1 MAKKKKQPI
10 YDPEYWRKYGNIGET
25 ISQSNLQNLHE
36 QRQSEL
42 TYIPD
47 DLNSYDYPE
56 YTSTEHDED
65 SGFLDGLSQFVAEA
79 VVGTGY
85 RLSHLDDL
93 FQLFLEKQKTGERD
107 KYAGNAATT
116 QDKINNVNFI
126 QSYLTDLYPQYD
138 QLSRELIAAR
148 ASNDPAR
155 IQQAQYKL
163 DFFKQSHPDF
173 DQKTNEVRNLMKTDK
188 DLQRVFYDTYPESM
202 STYEHLKT
210 WNNAVSSDI
219 NKTLY
224 NLVEESKVNPQDTS
238 YHSGFKQG
246 AKLAWDAISA
256 IPNMIGKAAYALFK
270 PVFYRA
276 ANTGMSAH
284 DEDIRTA
291 IAENRLSP
299 EEEYKMRKYD
309 LTNSVSRQ
317 KLYYELNNLKQDY
330 QRELDDN
337 EANYRK
343 KQKELKEGTWL
354 FKPQSI
360 DPEFREM
367 QQNNWSENADDRF
380 NLIDKIVM
388 TSPEMGTSYSDLKAF
403 VGSLSAQWGADLLA
417 RGLGKLISPS
427 GKAGLV
433 SAIGQ
438 GLIRLGGG
446 IAGLNF
452 TIQGRESE
460 TAQEAINAIVGR
472 AMNTMQDRGIN
483 FNVLRDDLKHKL
495 TSEHG
500 IDANSMT
507 DDELLQAA
515 MIFNVRT
522 LNPNVDKILKDGHK
536 GLSGLIQRNN
546 ALGAADFLQQIP
558 FAPRIGSALSK
569 YAIGTSKILP
579 PNRLS
584 GTFSREAEQVY
595 SNLAEQTLAKTAGY
609 NAARGW
615 IDNRIDGLV
624 KKTFKDLGNR
634 VAVRNLITNTAN
646 RAKAVGGVALSEG
659 LEEGQ
664 QQYIQYNYENGTYD
678 NEMSSRFS
686 PLIDVRALIDDGRLA
701 FDAALSY
708 FGLNFGDPLN
718 GDDELRQAMTSGAVT
733 GMFFPMA
740 GATIYNIFS
749 KNAPERSAR
758 RQFQNDKFLLRYI
771 GENYNKEQRDLQ
783 TDALFMSYNKG
794 ANLNQTKQALD
805 MVLRLGDEGVATK
818 EDIDEA
824 KKLADYV
831 YRIQD
836 RITSKNDNTLAD
848 LGISLNS
855 DEHRDFVKL
864 ATQSAFEYEDVLS
877 KNKELTNQIDGALS
891 EMLRI
896 VNSPEEL
903 DKHPEIKSHLN
914 AVESKYNDI
923 VQKIIKSN
931 TKRRELLQQK
941 LDEVSKKQQE
951 ELKKENADTYKLN
964 KYTKQAEIYNKALEN
979 IKNPDS
985 FDKVR
990 DAIIK
995 TMFLQA
1001 QQRQLGRLSQQ
1012 VFNRRSLIKK
1022 LHNRFGGLNEVGL
1035 FGIHKYVSDSTTR
1048 LNKQLDSLLDSI
1060 GGVFYSQEV
1069 PEKDNK
1075 SKSKRRSLARQFLAD
1090 NNVFQNDNALNDAIS
1105 ILGMNAAITQL
1116 YNTRQQ
1122 AMYNGSVS
1130 PKNASQLVR
1139 KINWGDLTE
1148 AQQNTFE
1155 GGKEEFDKRQKQY
1168 QDELNDLK
1176 GQEEKLD
1183 KQLAEDLEATDTNS
1197 KVQDQVIQEYIKN
1210 KADILTKSARVVQ
1223 RYQMDIRKMKT
1234 AAEQNVYDQER
1245 PLSQDDI
1252 DNAEDGNTKA
1262 QQKVDKAVNDAIDE
1276 EEGTTK
1282 PTQRSTPKPKK
1293 NKSLSKDID
1302 QLEKEMGLTDP
1313 TAKPS
1318 SEENTSDVFKQA
1330 GISKEDTSEQILAK
1344 LTGGREFSE
1353 EEASTQLEEG
1363 EQNSELAPKEESSE
1377 LTPQQPTVED
1387 ETGVEQTSTQNSATP
1402 QTAPETPVSD
1412 PEEIPTSDTNDAGE
1426 TLQPED
1432 SYSYEDDSD
1441 TTEELNDVD
1450 NELSV
1455 DADNSENLENTSV
1468 GELDSS
1474 IDEQID
1480 QEYTQIQNIEF
1491 DDVQAEVDG
1500 YLAQGS
1506 ISDPVYNG
1514 AAYNSGEL
1522 PLSFNYQPDA
1532 DEPVKFKVKGV
1543 DLSFGKD
1550 VRMGTGS
1557 ELAVKLAT
1565 PGWFEKVVNNNYF
1578 YYIVSNN
1585 KTFDVNNTQEGRDS
1599 LTVAM
1604 IIKDPDD
1611 SSVVY
1616 NVTLPH
1622 IFHKYRDSDG
1632 NTDTSN
1638 DNMLIYELMMR
1649 GVNKDFYRDQR
1660 INIICS
1666 TLSGYGL
1673 NINPDDILS
1682 GRSYLN
1688 TDRIVKYLSKLT
1700 GPNGKARGFEWARN
1714 EYNRIVATAEAQ
1726 ARQLSKIN
1734 PNTKLVT
1741 QKQARDYVDRLRKLR
1756 DEIIY
1761 AYASVSADGKQII
1774 VPQQV
1779 RTDVQPQKVTSS
1791 NGRFNGI
1798 RSEGRSVYRPISGED
1813 AGFGLSSDIHEMSE
1827 QLEDGKVSMG
1837 VGKGVIGFFSRDPY
1851 TIVPITG
1858 GTNIVGKGLAGKLYI
1873 VVPEESK
1880 PGVNARAGG
1889 NQTVLMLHEQKFRN
1903 EDEEIPTTSNIEE
1916 LIRNTDEHFA
1926 KNGKLQDGQQ
1936 ADITEVILRLMCY
1949 VNGMQDAISTSY
1961 GLSQSAAEELL
1972 NLIVNQGSWTSM
1984 PTGSTARMDR
1994 LDLTRLRQPYLQDK
2008 QLLVSEKY
2016 FIIGS
2021 AEDFIPNSLKNEFTE
2036 IGVFYDINM
2045 HQYRIP
2051 KNLLFS
2057 KERPVDSAKVRKFVM
2072 QMMKRNLHWNTNIHD
2087 YEGNAAMTSRFSNR
2101 PGFLISYLKTLFYD
2115 QTGKR
2120 KVDSNGKVIDEVS
2133 LFGNSDLTFRHSDFF
2148 NADGSVNSPMVLA
2161 WLIKT
2166 GKVNTNAGTN
2176 KNDMFK
2182 APFVYPSGVKQAT
2195 PSTKIV
2201 EQEKKQTAPKKPAK
2215 TQNTTQQGVSRISKD
2230 WHPTKKEMN
2239 DAGLHTILTPEEAER
2254 AKAQYDQKESNKKN
2268 GRVLKDIVGI
2278 EIDLNRTTDDKVGD
2292 AKEQI
2297 RQKVKAYIKN
2307 VLHKSEDECK
2317 VVSNLIDT
2325 NNNWENFLQFGV
2337 IIVHTEVKGK
2347 PVLSLNFYNGRQ
2359 QGLVSGVFGVYST
2372 ERGEGVIDIEK
2383 SKDWLRNTLGLNED
2397 QMIIVNA
2404 IHRAASDNV
2413 AYGLT
2418 DISAN
2423 AITNEIQGTIFL
2435 SRESGLGNEYHE
2447 GFHYVNLLLHNR
2459 FTRQKIYDAWR
2470 KSHKDRAHWR
2480 DADIE
2485 EELAE
2490 DFKAYMLKYDRNKR
2504 SPRLIR
2510 FFRNIL
2516 TFVQTFLTHKREIRR
2531 LYNDI
2536 RNGRYKSAQIDPLS
2550 ANEFKRE
2557 YPEGKPFEIPG
2568 VSQKQTEKFKSIQ
2581 DYQTYYAVAKSLT
2594 NSIISK
2600 MQIQDIQSVRN
2611 VNAATF
2617 NEVFDDIQTL
2627 IDSGM
2632 SDNEDILQ
2640 DILDNKEAFKKTVD
2654 DIFRSFNLKAV
2665 KSKKKLDQHN
2675 QDGKDSGDVADNVWD
2690 IDHLEVSKKTNVSL
2704 QAKLFFSS
2712 IYDYQVTLDD
2722 DGNKVYT
2729 VKTDDLIGAPLFVPF
2744 SQVWN
2749 KIMDDLWKCD
2759 SFDRWNE
2766 QTNDYDEHSII
2777 YNVRRLSNTDKFYYS
2792 LWVKMQQLIDPA
2804 NNDANT
2810 PQIKTHIF
2818 NTLVGFKNQMNTL
2831 EINNKRVSRNQDE
2844 EVEMSLD
2851 AEEFNTRSKVRD
2863 ADKLWSIKNSESLRS
2878 KKRLPKKWSQNL
2890 LQSSGIIEG
2899 GSHISQT
2906 WVSDL
2911 GDLFTKFSIS
2921 IKQAGVDSQHLQ
2933 QAKDDAINILN
2944 YMGIPF
2950 DELALNNYINLCRY
2964 DNDVINKPYN
2974 EAVVKIL
2981 KDMILSKTDSGM
2993 IYFRELITQMF
3004 NLGKLSTKNKSIDTL
3019 YMGQT
3024 GKKGDKNVMNRLAQA
3039 YSVTHPAAS
3048 EFSVTGPNGSM
3059 LYPFNQNNTMSD
3071 VTRRLEYNTNGI
3083 LDDLSTASQTR
3094 HSLLVQT
3101 AIENLTFNASEED
3114 KFHLQTFIGI
3124 KDNTATAGNDY
3135 FEITP
3140 LEDYIS
3146 KLVLTLDKQLIE
3158 PTMADKKTYYSLK
3171 SATLARKIPTE
3182 ILYRFQNVERVDEN
3196 GNTILDSVS
3205 VDPQLSQACLNIF
3218 NGYFKDE
3225 IDSLRDYYSED
3236 NIRWLLQNPKQRI
3249 INFHGEIK
3257 KYEDSTEQ
3265 YYDFG
3270 GNGGMFRYFYK
3281 SDPRFILYAIN
3292 EINNNLNYKISDKD
3306 ISKLTNLN
3314 MNQFL
3319 EFLWEIEHEENISN
3333 VELLG
3338 QPKTDGFS
3346 LIRSVLNTYDQ
3357 YLTENNYE
3365 SMNQLT
3371 NLILIEMIDSEID
3384 ALVKSDDIGIIGEDT
3399 NGRLINKFIPNKY
3412 ITEFVQNVTSTN
3424 SQLKTMQTQLDSA
3437 IYSIIA
3443 NHVIRQAISIQ
3454 EFEKVYTGDPAFYR
3468 WLYYKRSELPQ
3479 KQVDNTKFE
3488 YVTSDNRSV
3497 SIEVSV
3503 LKSKD
3508 IDKTKRLGGALSP
3521 GTNLKTEWSAD
3532 DIRKNPALKDC
3543 VSPYYTFMNVQD
3555 IKAKSLYINDMERL
3569 FKKQLI
3575 VDELEHTGTLT
3586 PEEVEKIYKNDDY
3599 AEEVFNT
3606 FDKDVRERINK
3617 SAKDQTAPYDDITVA
3632 DAEVILRP
3640 AMYRRLRIAVGEW
3653 TFKPDATGYSD
3664 EIAYNIIEKDASW
3677 MSDPKKYAIVRKL
3690 QLKPLK
3696 MSFFSNNTIMKAGN
3710 NKLVIPVYDKMA
3722 MFPMFKYACG
3732 STVGQQ
3738 LYERMNK
3745 PGNEIDMIGFNSA
3758 VKVGCN
3764 AGIYSPYEDGT
3775 TQLGTIDDAINND
3788 SNNSIDYETGEIH
3801 PKSNEGLDVRIQSM
3815 NDLRLQLNTDAHEDT
3830 ERKIGSQMAKICFSN
3845 VHFDYKY
3852 GESQRT
3858 GEQIINDI
3866 MNCINGLTVKGRQR
3880 IFRRMFRK
3888 DSTGRY
3894 NVPNESEIRNFL
3906 LSVCRS
3912 NGLSSIYEDLLANGM
3927 TIASLSSRQLF
3938 EQSVASL
3945 IKGEIVDINTNGGAA
3960 VQQSVFG
3967 FVGSNQT
3974 VATDI
3979 GQFPAL
3985 NGGKELKWYKE
3996 NGTMEVFLSMNFFR
4010 AIVPEEYKTD
4020 YTTMRKWLMDN
4031 NIIGPNAK
4039 PFGVGYRIPTQGMSS
4054 TFGFIV
4060 ADVLPEISGDL
4071 IIVPREFT
4079 AQTGSDFD
4087 VDKLY
4092 LATYSYHYDK
4102 SQKKVVRDSVN
4113 DDINESDLDSYVKQS
4128 SGALKNR
4135 LLDDYIDIITD
4146 IKNTSVARASIDTL
4160 TSKLKKEIVPLLDTP
4175 LMQYPISGYELLPSF
4190 QSKRKKEYSTGKK
4203 NLALFALNV
4212 THHSLTQAT
4221 HLKTNFNEYEKFF
4234 GLKSI
4239 DCINGIDLQR
4249 VTDWLS
4255 AMVNAHVDVA
4265 KDPYI
4270 LILNVNEVT
4279 ATMVNYLLR
4288 SGMGISTFTYIAQ
4301 PILKIYASRIISSKG
4316 SYGVDRDPNK
4326 IQAITANKIM
4336 SDLKLMYAKWFL
4348 SEAKKYL
4355 ESENLSKEE
4364 QGKILNLAQ
4373 IFSHLASNKAGERDK
4388 GVRQLDKLILGGEFE
4403 EANVFD
4409 VERAKKNLHYIEGDP
4424 KSTVYHILHQYIVA
4438 HSYSKFDNGNRI
4450 LSKLVTQSR
4459 IDTNKFGNNI
4469 ISQLNFLNGYYN
4481 FIYDPANSNK
4491 FYMQNS
4497 DDTDATYS
4505 MRHFFHDT
4513 FLDKKLKYAT
4523 KMLKMILSNQTFT
4536 ATTFYSNV
4544 FNSVMADLFG
4554 SNTWERI
4561 VEHDGYVQQD
4571 YWTGYKPVM
4580 DEKIVK
4586 AIGNAIDVIMRHR
4599 AMIYYNS
4606 THPVDDQAAF
4616 DLNISDNAI
4625 ERKAKI
4631 RSLFITDP
4639 VNKTRSVPLRIAN
4652 IKTYL
4657 SSYYAQ
4663 FSDVDIF
4670 QKLCN
4675 LDGSIAN
4682 KFLDYLNPIVNQE
4695 GEIDRIVLSSSQ
4707 MDVDAQFKDELY
4719 PAYDELLNMS
4729 TTSDNPKMQELA
4741 ERIRELAKDII
4752 LYSYYSSYNNN
4763 GVNTFF
4769 DLTPLRYRFRY
4780 DNALRNVLKQYWTQ
4794 NEYEYMAS
4802 ILSVYNGNLQNQLND
4817 LYNVHEITKMIAR
4830 NFWYDD
4836 NIVPRYNVRRFV
4848 NNIVTVDL
4856 SGKQVLNRQGAE
4868 SLNSEQLLLGT
4879 QAAPYVVSVP
4889 SSYSNDAQFIKMYN
4903 PSTKNYYL
4911 YERIGDVRAYGGLN
4925 GIGPIIKNVYQII
4938 PKLGIKTDKVTYHEL
4953 FGSSESESIFDQ
4965 NSTPENSTLT
4975 TSQISQLV
4983 NVDVSRFAELV
4994 QSKLKQHSAYKQF
5007 VGKDGLKYDSLR
5019 YYPLEHE
5026 GMSQKDDA
5034 HLQDDEQFAD
5044 DIQTFETE
5052 EQAMEAAISD
5062 SDFVVNIGNNDVE
5075 ALNSYKTDNYTS
5087 KDIDAIVEQING
5099 ILQSSEAPTDNM
5111 LDNINILITVG
5122 PDILNQK
5129 MSKDTIRQAI
5139 EIESNRLRNM
5149 YIYNSD
5155 ITVEASVD
5163 LERKLRQTKEIFNSV
5178 KEGTELYDWF
5188 NKKANMIRFGAFID
5202 ALYGRL
5208 TGLSEMINVNVV
5220 GENSASE
5227 VLILQ
5232 AKRSGMNY
5240 TLYDTV
5246 KSTTDNS
5253 SVADDMNVPEDMIN
5267 GYLEDLS
5274 NIGNS
5279 IKKKVQKEEST
5290 IEKQVEQTIQEVKDK
5305 DKPSTNMF
5313 DDSVT
5318 VNDMMNNNEKDEQDN
5333 VKKYCKGE

>member
-25 ISQSNLQNLHE
+25 ISQSDLQNLHE

-56 YTSTEHDED
+56 YTSTEYDED
-65 SGFLDGLSQFVAEA
+65 SGFLDGLN
-79 VVGTGY
+79 Y
-85 RLSHLDDL
+85 RLSHFDDL

-138 QLSRELIAAR
+138 SLSRELISAR
-148 ASNDPAR
+148 ASNDPVR
-155 IQQAQYKL
+155 IQQAQFNL
-163 DFFKQSHPDF
+163 DLFKQNHPDF
-173 DQKTNEVRNLMKTDK
+173 DQKTKEVQDLMRTDK

-202 STYEHLKT
+202 STFEHLKT

-256 IPNMIGKAAYALFK
+256 IPDMIGKAAYALFK
-270 PVFYRA
+270 PVFYSA
-276 ANTGMSAH
+276 ANAGSAH

-317 KLYYELNNLKQDY
+317 KLYNELNNLKQDY
-330 QRELDDN
+330 QRDLDDN

-354 FKPQSI
+354 FKPQNI

-403 VGSLSAQWGADLLA
+403 IGSLSAQWGADLLA
-417 RGLGKLISPS
+417 RGVGKLISPT
-427 GKAGLV
+427 GKAGLA
-433 SAIGQ
+433 SLIGQ

-460 TAQEAINAIVGR
+460 TAQEAINAMVGR

-483 FNVLRDDLKHKL
+483 FNVLRDDLKRKL

-579 PNRLS
+579 PNRLA
-584 GTFSREAEQVY
+584 GTFGREAEQVY
-595 SNLAEQTLAKTAGY
+595 SNLAEQTLAKTTGY

-646 RAKAVGGVALSEG
+646 RAKAVGAVALSEG

-740 GATIYNIFS
+740 GATIQNIFS

-794 ANLNQTKQALD
+794 ANLDQTKQALD

-824 KKLADYV
+824 KKLADHV

-848 LGISLNS
+848 LGINLNS

-877 KNKELTNQIDGALS
+877 KNKDLTNQIDGSLS

-903 DKHPEIKSHLN
+903 DKHPEVKAHLG
-914 AVESKYNDI
+914 AAESKYNDLI
-923 VQKIIKSN
+923 QKIITSNNERRKS
-931 TKRRELLQQK
+931 LQTK
-941 LDEVSKKQQE
+941 LDEVTRKRE
-951 ELKKENADTYKLN
+951 EESAKETPDEEKLYE
-964 KYTKQAEIYNKALEN
+964 YTNEEVEYQKALDK
-979 IKNPDS
+979 IKDPDS

-990 DAIIK
+990 DAIVK

-1001 QQRQLGRLSQQ
+1001 QQRQLGRLNQQ
-1012 VFNRRSLIKK
+1012 VFNRRSLVKK
-1022 LHNRFGGLNEVGL
+1022 LHDRFGGLNEVGL

-1060 GGVFYSQEV
+1060 GGVFYSGEV
-1069 PEKDNK
+1069 SGKDNK

-1122 AMYNGSVS
+1122 AMYNSSVS
-1130 PKNASQLVR
+1130 PKSALRLVR

-1155 GGKEEFDKRQKQY
+1155 GGKEEFNKRQKQY

-1176 GQEEKLD
+1176 DQEEKLD
-1183 KQLAEDLEATDTNS
+1183 DQFKEDLEATATNS
-1197 KVQDQVIQEYIKN
+1197 NAQEQVMQEYVKN

-1223 RYQMDIRKMKT
+1223 RYQMDIRNMKNT
-1234 AAEQNVYDQER
+1234 AEQNVHDQES
-1245 PLSQDDI
+1245 PVTQDDI
-1252 DNAEDGNTKA
+1252 DNAEDGDKKA
-1262 QQKVDKAVNDAIDE
+1262 QQKVDKAINDAIDE
-1276 EEGTTK
+1276 EEGVTQ
-1282 PTQRSTPKPKK
+1282 PTQSTTPQPKE
-1293 NKSLSKDID
+1293 NKSLSNDINR
-1302 QLEKEMGLTDP
+1302 LEEEMGLTDP

-1318 SEENTSDVFKQA
+1318 SEENTSDIFKNA
-1330 GISKEDTSEQILAK
+1330 GVSKEDTPEQILEK
-1344 LTGGREFSE
+1344 LTGEREFSDE
-1353 EEASTQLEEG
+1353 GPSTQVEEG
-1363 EQNSELAPKEESSE
+1363 EQGNELTSEQENSEMSAP
-1377 LTPQQPTVED
+1377 QPTVED
-1387 ETGVEQTSTQNSATP
+1387 ETGTEDKSSQNTATP
-1402 QTAPETPVSD
+1402 QKAQETPLQK
-1412 PEEIPTSDTNDAGE
+1412 PEEMPAPDTNDAGE
-1426 TLQPED
+1426 PLQPED

-1441 TTEELNDVD
+1441 STEDLN
-1450 NELSV
+1450 NPEEELSV
-1455 DADNSENLENTSV
+1455 DVDNSGNLEDTSV
-1468 GELDSS
+1468 GNLDSS

-1480 QEYTQIQNIEF
+1480 QEFTQIQNIEF

-1500 YLAQGS
+1500 YLAQGA
-1506 ISDPVYNG
+1506 ISDPIYNG

-1522 PLSFNYQPDA
+1522 PLSFNYRPDS
-1532 DEPVKFKVKGV
+1532 DIPMVFKVKGKE
-1543 DLSFGKD
+1543 LSFGKD
-1550 VRMGTGS
+1550 VRMGTGR
-1557 ELAVKLAT
+1557 ELGLKLAT
-1565 PGWFEKVVNNNYF
+1565 PGWFEKIVNTNSF
-1578 YYIVSNN
+1578 YYIVTNN
-1585 KTFDVNNTQEGRDS
+1585 NNFDVDNTQKGKDS
-1599 LTVAM
+1599 LTIAM

-1616 NVTLPH
+1616 NVTLPQL
-1622 IFHKYRDSDG
+1622 FSQYKDSFG
-1632 NTDTSN
+1632 RYHESNENTLIQKI
-1638 DNMLIYELMMR
+1638 MLR
-1649 GVNKDFYRDQR
+1649 GVNEEYYREQR
-1660 INIICS
+1660 IRIICS
-1666 TLSGYGL
+1666 SLAGYGL
-1673 NINPDDILS
+1673 NIDVDAILS
-1682 GRSYLN
+1682 GTSYLN
-1688 TDRIVKYLSKLT
+1688 TDNIVQYLSKLT
-1700 GPNGKARGFEWARN
+1700 GPDGKARGFEWAKN
-1714 EYNRIVATAEAQ
+1714 EYSRIIATSEAQ
-1726 ARQLSKIN
+1726 ARQLSKVN
-1734 PNTKLVT
+1734 PNVKLVT
-1741 QKQARDYVDRLRKLR
+1741 QKQARDYIDRLRQVR
-1756 DEIIY
+1756 NEIIN
-1761 AYASVSADGKQII
+1761 AYTTISSDGKKII
-1774 VPQQV
+1774 VPQEI
-1779 RTDVQPQKVTSS
+1779 RTDVYPQKVTSS
-1791 NGRFNGI
+1791 NGSFNGI
-1798 RSEGRSVYRPISGED
+1798 RSEGRSVYRSISGED

-1827 QLEDGKVSMG
+1827 QLDDGKVSIG
-1837 VGKGVIGFFSRDPY
+1837 VGKGIIGFFSGDPY

-1926 KNGKLQDGQQ
+1926 KDGKLQDGQQ

-1949 VNGMQDAISTSY
+1949 VNGIQDAISTSY

-1984 PTGSTARMDR
+1984 PTGSTAHMDR

-2021 AEDFIPNSLKNEFTE
+2021 ATDIMPDDLRDEFTE
-2036 IGVFYDINM
+2036 MGVFYDTNM

-2051 KNLLFS
+2051 KNKLFS
-2057 KERPVDSAKVRKFVM
+2057 KETPKDSAKIRKFVM

-2087 YEGNAAMTSRFSNR
+2087 YEGNAAMTSRFSDR

-2120 KVDSNGKVIDEVS
+2120 KVDSDGKVIDEVS

-2148 NADGSVNSPMVLA
+2148 NADGSINSPMVLA

-2201 EQEKKQTAPKKPAK
+2201 EQEKKQAAPKKKPVK
-2215 TQNTTQQGVSRISKD
+2215 QESTQQGVSRVSKD
-2230 WHPTKKEMN
+2230 WHPTRKEMN
-2239 DAGLHTILTPEEAER
+2239 DAGLHTILAPEEAER
-2254 AKAQYDQKESNKKN
+2254 VRAQYDQKESNKKN
-2268 GRVLKDIVGI
+2268 GRVLKDIVGV
-2278 EIDLNRTTDDKVGD
+2278 EIDLNRTTADKVAD

-2297 RQKVKAYIKN
+2297 RQKVKAYIKD
-2307 VLHKSEDECK
+2307 VLHKSEDECE
-2317 VVSNLIDT
+2317 VVSNLIDN

-2337 IIVHTEVKGK
+2337 IIVHTEVNGK
-2347 PVLSLNFYNGRQ
+2347 TVLNLSFYNGRQ

-2372 ERGEGVIDIEK
+2372 ERGEGTIDTQK
-2383 SKDWLRNTLGLNED
+2383 SKQWLRDTLGLDED
-2397 QMIIVNA
+2397 QMIVVNA
-2404 IHRAASDNV
+2404 IHRAASDKI

-2423 AITNEIQGTIFL
+2423 AITGEIQGTIFL
-2435 SRESGLGNEYHE
+2435 SKQSGLGNEYHE
-2447 GFHYVNLLLHNR
+2447 AFHYVNLLLHNR

-2470 KSHKDRAHWR
+2470 KSHKDQAHLN
-2480 DADIE
+2480 DSSIE

-2490 DFKAYMLKYDRNKR
+2490 DFKAYMLKYDRNER
-2504 SPRLIR
+2504 SPKLIR

-2516 TFVQTFLTHKREIRR
+2516 TFVQTFLTHKREIRK

-2536 RNGRYKSAQIDPLS
+2536 RNGKYKGAKIDPLS
-2550 ANEFKRE
+2550 ANEFKNK
-2557 YPEGKPFEIPG
+2557 YPEGKAFEIPG
-2568 VSQKQTEKFKSIQ
+2568 VSQKQIGKFKSIQ
-2581 DYQTYYAVAKSLT
+2581 DYQTYYAVAKALT

-2611 VNAATF
+2611 VNSSTF
-2617 NEVFDDIQTL
+2617 NEVFNEIQTL
-2627 IDSGM
+2627 VDNGM

-2640 DILDNKEAFKKTVD
+2640 DILDNKEAFKKTVN

-2665 KSKKKLDQHN
+2665 IKKKKLDQHN
-2675 QDGKDSGDVADNVWD
+2675 KDGKDSGDVADNIWD
-2690 IDHLEVSKKTNVSL
+2690 IDHLEVSKKANVSL

-2722 DGNKVYT
+2722 DGNKIYT
-2729 VKTDDLIGAPLFVPF
+2729 VKTDDIIGAPLFVPF

-2759 SFDRWNE
+2759 SFDRWND

-2804 NNDANT
+2804 NNDVNT

-2831 EINNKRVSRNQDE
+2831 EINHKRASKNQNE
-2844 EVEMSLD
+2844 EQVEVSLD
-2851 AEEFNTRSKVRD
+2851 DESFNTRSSVRD
-2863 ADKLWSIKNSESLRS
+2863 ADKVWNIKNSESLRS

-2890 LQSSGIIEG
+2890 MSSSGIIEG
-2899 GSHISQT
+2899 GSHISST
-2906 WVSDL
+2906 WMSGL
-2911 GDLFTKFSIS
+2911 GTLFDNFATAV
-2921 IKQAGVDSQHLQ
+2921 KQSKGNYQNLQ
-2933 QAKDDAINILN
+2933 KLKMAALDILN

-2950 DELALNNYINLCRY
+2950 DELALDNYIDLCRY
-2964 DNDVINKPYN
+2964 DDNAINKPYE
-2974 EAVVKIL
+2974 EAVTAIL
-2981 KDMILSKTDSGM
+2981 KDMISSETNSGM
-2993 IYFRELITQMF
+2993 IYFRKLIAQMA
-3004 NLGKLSTKNKSIDTL
+3004 NLNKLSTKTKSIDTL
-3019 YMGQT
+3019 YTGQT
-3024 GKKGDKNVMNRLAQA
+3024 GKKGGKNVMSRLAQA

-3071 VTRRLEYNTNGI
+3071 VTRRLEYNTDGI
-3083 LDDLSTASQTR
+3083 LDEMSSASQTR
-3094 HSLLVQT
+3094 HSLLVQA
-3101 AIENLTFNASEED
+3101 AIENLQFNAQEED

-3124 KDNTATAGNDY
+3124 KDNTVTAGNDY
-3135 FEITP
+3135 FQITP

-3146 KLVLTLDKQLIE
+3146 KLVLTLDKQLVE

-3171 SATLARKIPTE
+3171 SAALARRIPTE
-3182 ILYRFQNVERVDEN
+3182 ILYRVQDVEGTDEN
-3196 GNTILDSVS
+3196 GNPILKT
-3205 VDPQLSQACLNIF
+3205 VDIAPQLSQGTLNIF

-3225 IDSLRDYYSED
+3225 IDSLLDYYSED
-3236 NIRWLLQNPKQRI
+3236 NIKWLLQNPKQRI
-3249 INFHGEIK
+3249 INFHSKIK
-3257 KYEDSTEQ
+3257 NYEDSDVQ

-3281 SDPRFILYAIN
+3281 SDPQFILESMAK
-3292 EINNNLNYKISDKD
+3292 INNVLEHKISDKD
-3306 ISKLTNLN
+3306 IEKLSKLN

-3319 EFLWEIEHEENISN
+3319 EFLWRIEHAENATS
-3333 VELLG
+3333 VELTG
-3338 QPKTDGFS
+3338 QPRTDGFS
-3346 LIRSVLNTYDQ
+3346 LIRSVLSTYDS
-3357 YLTENNYE
+3357 YLIENNYE
-3365 SMNQLT
+3365 SMNRLT
-3371 NLILIEMIDSEID
+3371 NSILIDMVESEINT
-3384 ALVKSDDIGIIGEDT
+3384 LVYSDDINIIGQDA

-3412 ITEFVQNVTSTN
+3412 ITDFVKDVTSAN
-3424 SQLKTMQTQLDSA
+3424 SQLKTMQSQLDSA
-3437 IYSIIA
+3437 ICSIIA

-3454 EFEKVYTGDPAFYR
+3454 EFEKVYTGDPAFYT
-3468 WLYYKRSELPQ
+3468 WLYYKESELPQ
-3479 KQVDNTKFE
+3479 KQVKDTSFE
-3488 YVTSDNRSV
+3488 YVTSDNQK
-3497 SIEVSV
+3497 VSV
-3503 LKSKD
+3503 KVSTLKSKD
-3508 IDKTKRLGGALSP
+3508 IDKTKRLGGVLSP

-3555 IKAKSLYINDMERL
+3555 IKAKSLYMDDMEKL

-3575 VDELEHTGTLT
+3575 VDELERTGTLT
-3586 PEEVEKIYKNDDY
+3586 PEEVEKIYKDDDY
-3599 AEEVFNT
+3599 TIEVFNT
-3606 FDKDVRERINK
+3606 FSKDVQQRINK

-3696 MSFFSNNTIMKAGN
+3696 MSFFSNNTIMRAGS

-3745 PGNEIDMIGFNSA
+3745 VGNEIDMIGFNSA

-3764 AGIYSPYEDGT
+3764 AGMYQPYEDGT
-3775 TQLGTIDDAINND
+3775 TQLDTIDDAINND
-3788 SNNSIDYETGEIH
+3788 SNNNIDYETGEIH
-3801 PKSNEGLDVRIQSM
+3801 SKSNDGLDVRVQSM

-3858 GEQIINDI
+3858 GEQIVNDI
-3866 MNCINGLTVKGRQR
+3866 MNCINGLTVKGRQHL
-3880 IFRRMFRK
+3880 FRRLFRK
-3888 DSTGRY
+3888 DSTGKY
-3894 NVPNESEIRNFL
+3894 NIPNESEIRNFL

-3912 NGLSSIYEDLLANGM
+3912 NGLSSVYEDLLANGM

-3945 IKGEIVDINTNGGAA
+3945 IKSEIVDVNTNGGAA

-3967 FVGSNQT
+3967 FVGSNKSVISEKLLQSKEILDLPLENADLSVNVLQKLNKADIHT
-3974 VATDI
+3974 VKDI
-3979 GQFPAL
+3979 IKAGKNQIKSILNNDEQFDEIKTLFKEYDLSFNTNLDALQQITPDTFPAL
-3985 NGGKELKWYKE
+3985 NGGKELKWHKE

-4010 AIVPEEYKTD
+4010 AVVPREYQTD
-4020 YTTMRKWLMDN
+4020 YATMRKWLMDN

-4054 TFGFIV
+4054 TFGFVV

-4087 VDKLY
+4087 RHNVEV
-4092 LATYSYHYDK
+4092 
-4102 SQKKVVRDSVN
+4102 KVC
-4113 DDINESDLDSYVKQS
+4113 
-4128 SGALKNR
+4128 
-4135 LLDDYIDIITD
+4135 
-4146 IKNTSVARASIDTL
+4146 
-4160 TSKLKKEIVPLLDTP
+4160 
-4175 LMQYPISGYELLPSF
+4175 ELL
-4190 QSKRKKEYSTGKK
+4190 
-4203 NLALFALNV
+4203 
-4212 THHSLTQAT
+4212 
-4221 HLKTNFNEYEKFF
+4221 KT
-4234 GLKSI
+4234 
-4239 DCINGIDLQR
+4239 
-4249 VTDWLS
+4249 
-4255 AMVNAHVDVA
+4255 
-4265 KDPYI
+4265 
-4270 LILNVNEVT
+4270 
-4279 ATMVNYLLR
+4279 
-4288 SGMGISTFTYIAQ
+4288 
-4301 PILKIYASRIISSKG
+4301 
-4316 SYGVDRDPNK
+4316 
-4326 IQAITANKIM
+4326 
-4336 SDLKLMYAKWFL
+4336 
-4348 SEAKKYL
+4348 
-4355 ESENLSKEE
+4355 
-4364 QGKILNLAQ
+4364 
-4373 IFSHLASNKAGERDK
+4373 
-4388 GVRQLDKLILGGEFE
+4388 
-4403 EANVFD
+4403 
-4409 VERAKKNLHYIEGDP
+4409 
-4424 KSTVYHILHQYIVA
+4424 
-4438 HSYSKFDNGNRI
+4438 
-4450 LSKLVTQSR
+4450 
-4459 IDTNKFGNNI
+4459 
-4469 ISQLNFLNGYYN
+4469 
-4481 FIYDPANSNK
+4481 
-4491 FYMQNS
+4491 
-4497 DDTDATYS
+4497 
-4505 MRHFFHDT
+4505 
-4513 FLDKKLKYAT
+4513 LKY
-4523 KMLKMILSNQTFT
+4523 
-4536 ATTFYSNV
+4536 
-4544 FNSVMADLFG
+4544 
-4554 SNTWERI
+4554 
-4561 VEHDGYVQQD
+4561 
-4571 YWTGYKPVM
+4571 
-4580 DEKIVK
+4580 
-4586 AIGNAIDVIMRHR
+4586 
-4599 AMIYYNS
+4599 
-4606 THPVDDQAAF
+4606 
-4616 DLNISDNAI
+4616 
-4625 ERKAKI
+4625 
-4631 RSLFITDP
+4631 
-4639 VNKTRSVPLRIAN
+4639 
-4652 IKTYL
+4652 
-4657 SSYYAQ
+4657 
-4663 FSDVDIF
+4663 
-4670 QKLCN
+4670 QKC
-4675 LDGSIAN
+4675 
-4682 KFLDYLNPIVNQE
+4682 
-4695 GEIDRIVLSSSQ
+4695 
-4707 MDVDAQFKDELY
+4707 
-4719 PAYDELLNMS
+4719 
-4729 TTSDNPKMQELA
+4729 
-4741 ERIRELAKDII
+4741 
-4752 LYSYYSSYNNN
+4752 
-4763 GVNTFF
+4763 
-4769 DLTPLRYRFRY
+4769 
-4780 DNALRNVLKQYWTQ
+4780 
-4794 NEYEYMAS
+4794 
-4802 ILSVYNGNLQNQLND
+4802 
-4817 LYNVHEITKMIAR
+4817 
-4830 NFWYDD
+4830 
-4836 NIVPRYNVRRFV
+4836 
-4848 NNIVTVDL
+4848 
-4856 SGKQVLNRQGAE
+4856 
-4868 SLNSEQLLLGT
+4868 
-4879 QAAPYVVSVP
+4879 
-4889 SSYSNDAQFIKMYN
+4889 
-4903 PSTKNYYL
+4903 
-4911 YERIGDVRAYGGLN
+4911 
-4925 GIGPIIKNVYQII
+4925 
-4938 PKLGIKTDKVTYHEL
+4938 
-4953 FGSSESESIFDQ
+4953 
-4965 NSTPENSTLT
+4965 
-4975 TSQISQLV
+4975 
-4983 NVDVSRFAELV
+4983 
-4994 QSKLKQHSAYKQF
+4994 
-5007 VGKDGLKYDSLR
+5007 
-5019 YYPLEHE
+5019 
-5026 GMSQKDDA
+5026 
-5034 HLQDDEQFAD
+5034 
-5044 DIQTFETE
+5044 
-5052 EQAMEAAISD
+5052 
-5062 SDFVVNIGNNDVE
+5062 
-5075 ALNSYKTDNYTS
+5075 
-5087 KDIDAIVEQING
+5087 
-5099 ILQSSEAPTDNM
+5099 
-5111 LDNINILITVG
+5111 
-5122 PDILNQK
+5122 
-5129 MSKDTIRQAI
+5129 
-5139 EIESNRLRNM
+5139 
-5149 YIYNSD
+5149 
-5155 ITVEASVD
+5155 
-5163 LERKLRQTKEIFNSV
+5163 
-5178 KEGTELYDWF
+5178 
-5188 NKKANMIRFGAFID
+5188 
-5202 ALYGRL
+5202 
-5208 TGLSEMINVNVV
+5208 
-5220 GENSASE
+5220 
-5227 VLILQ
+5227 
-5232 AKRSGMNY
+5232 
-5240 TLYDTV
+5240 
-5246 KSTTDNS
+5246 
-5253 SVADDMNVPEDMIN
+5253 
-5267 GYLEDLS
+5267 
-5274 NIGNS
+5274 
-5279 IKKKVQKEEST
+5279 
-5290 IEKQVEQTIQEVKDK
+5290 
-5305 DKPSTNMF
+5305 
-5313 DDSVT
+5313 
-5318 VNDMMNNNEKDEQDN
+5318 
-5333 VKKYCKGE
+5333 

>member
-1 MAKKKKQPI
+1 MPRRKTNI
-10 YDPEYWRKYGNIGET
+10 YDPQYRERYGNIGE
-25 ISQSNLQNLHE
+25 SLRQNNLRNLVE
-36 QRQSEL
+36 QRE
-42 TYIPD
+42 YYPAPIPED
-47 DLNSYDYPE
+47 EDIYNVDTSGSQYMYDPTKYSDNDE
-56 YTSTEHDED
+56 QNDED
-65 SGFLDGLSQFVAEA
+65 SGFLDGLNQFVAEA
-79 VVGTGY
+79 AAGASY

-126 QSYLTDLYPQYD
+126 QSYLIDLYPQYD
-138 QLSRELIAAR
+138 QLTRELISAR

-155 IQQAQYKL
+155 IQQAQYNL
-163 DFFKQSHPDF
+163 DLFEQSHPDF
-173 DQKTNEVRNLMKTDK
+173 HQRTKEVQDLMRTDK

-202 STYEHLKT
+202 STFEHLKT
-210 WNNAVSSDI
+210 WNNAVSSDM

-224 NLVEESKVNPQDTS
+224 NLAEESKVNPNDTS

-246 AKLAWDAISA
+246 AKLAWDAIAA
-256 IPNMIGKAAYALFK
+256 IPDMIGKAAYALFK
-270 PVFYRA
+270 PVFYSA
-276 ANTGMSAH
+276 ANAGSAH

-317 KLYYELNNLKQDY
+317 KLYSELDNLKQDY
-330 QRELDDN
+330 QRDLDDN

-417 RGLGKLISPS
+417 RGVGKLISPT
-427 GKAGLV
+427 GKAGLA
-433 SAIGQ
+433 SLIGQ

-446 IAGLNF
+446 LAGLNF

-483 FNVLRDDLKHKL
+483 FNVLRDDLKQKL

-569 YAIGTSKILP
+569 YAIGTSKMLP
-579 PNRLS
+579 PNRLT
-584 GTFSREAEQVY
+584 GTFGREAEQVY

-646 RAKAVGGVALSEG
+646 RAKAVGAVALSEG

-686 PLIDVRALIDDGRLA
+686 PLIDIRSLIDDGRLA

-718 GDDELRQAMTSGAVT
+718 GDDELQQAMTSGAVT

-740 GATIYNIFS
+740 GATIQNIFS
-749 KNAPERSAR
+749 KNAPERSAL

-794 ANLNQTKQALD
+794 ANLDQTKQALD
-805 MVLRLGDEGVATK
+805 MVLRLGDEGIATK

-824 KKLADYV
+824 KKLADHV

-836 RITSKNDNTLAD
+836 KITNKNDNTLAD

-864 ATQSAFEYEDVLS
+864 ATQSAIEYEDVLS
-877 KNKELTNQIDGALS
+877 KNKQLTNQIDGSLS

-903 DKHPEIKSHLN
+903 DKHPEVKAHLHTI
-914 AVESKYNDI
+914 ESKYNDL

-979 IKNPDS
+979 IKDPDS

-990 DAIIK
+990 DAIVK

-1001 QQRQLGRLSQQ
+1001 QQQQLARLSQQ
-1012 VFNRRSLIKK
+1012 VFNRRSLVKK
-1022 LHNRFGGLNEVGL
+1022 LHDRFGGLNEVGL
-1035 FGIHKYVSDSTTR
+1035 FGIHKYVNDSTTR

-1060 GGVFYSQEV
+1060 GGVFYSGEV
-1069 PEKDNK
+1069 SGKDNK

-1090 NNVFQNDNALNDAIS
+1090 NNVFQNDNALNNAIS
-1105 ILGMNAAITQL
+1105 ILGMNSAITQL
-1116 YNTRQQ
+1116 YGTRQQ

-1130 PKNASQLVR
+1130 PKNALQLVR

-1155 GGKEEFDKRQKQY
+1155 GGKEEFNKRQKQY

-1176 GQEEKLD
+1176 EQEEKLD

-1197 KVQDQVIQEYIKN
+1197 KVQDQVLQEYIKN

-1223 RYQMDIRKMKT
+1223 RYQMDIRNMKN
-1234 AAEQNVYDQER
+1234 AAEQNVHDQES
-1245 PLSQDDI
+1245 PVTQDDI
-1252 DNAEDGNTKA
+1252 DNAEDGDKKA
-1262 QQKVDKAVNDAIDE
+1262 QQKVDKAINDAIDE
-1276 EEGTTK
+1276 EEGVTQ
-1282 PTQRSTPKPKK
+1282 PTQSTTPQPKE
-1293 NKSLSKDID
+1293 NKSLSNDINR
-1302 QLEKEMGLTDP
+1302 LEEEMGLTDP

-1318 SEENTSDVFKQA
+1318 SEENTSDVFKKA
-1330 GISKEDTSEQILAK
+1330 GVSKEDTPEQILLK

-1353 EEASTQLEEG
+1353 EQSPTQLEEG
-1363 EQNSELAPKEESSE
+1363 EQSGDLVPEEESSE
-1377 LTPQQPTVED
+1377 LAPQQSTVED
-1387 ETGVEQTSTQNSATP
+1387 EIGTEQPTPQNAATP
-1402 QTAPETPVSD
+1402 QQAPETPLAN
-1412 PEEIPTSDTNDAGE
+1412 PEEMPAPDTNDAGE

-1441 TTEELNDVD
+1441 PTEDLN
-1450 NELSV
+1450 NSAEELSV
-1455 DADNSENLENTSV
+1455 DTDTTGSLEDTSV
-1468 GELDSS
+1468 GVVDANM
-1474 IDEQID
+1474 DDAID

-1500 YLAQGS
+1500 YLAQGA
-1506 ISDPVYNG
+1506 ISDPIYNG

-1522 PLSFNYQPDA
+1522 PLSFNYRPDS
-1532 DEPVKFKVKGV
+1532 DIPMVFKVKGKE
-1543 DLSFGKD
+1543 LSFGKD
-1550 VRMGTGS
+1550 VRMGTGR
-1557 ELAVKLAT
+1557 ELGLKLAT
-1565 PGWFEKVVNNNYF
+1565 PGWFEKIVNTNSF
-1578 YYIVSNN
+1578 YYIVTNN
-1585 KTFDVNNTQEGRDS
+1585 NNFDVDNTQKGKDS
-1599 LTVAM
+1599 LTIAM

-1616 NVTLPH
+1616 NVTLPQL
-1622 IFHKYRDSDG
+1622 FSQYKDSLG
-1632 NTDTSN
+1632 RYSESN
-1638 DNMLIYELMMR
+1638 DSTLIQKIMLR
-1649 GVNKDFYRDQR
+1649 GVNEEYYREQKIR
-1660 INIICS
+1660 IICS
-1666 TLSGYGL
+1666 SLAGYGL
-1673 NINPDDILS
+1673 NIDVDAILS
-1682 GRSYLN
+1682 GTSYLDTN
-1688 TDRIVKYLSKLT
+1688 DIVQYLSKLT
-1700 GPNGKARGFEWARN
+1700 GPDGKARGSEWARN
-1714 EYNRIVATAEAQ
+1714 EYARIVATSEAQ
-1726 ARQLSKIN
+1726 ARQLSKVN
-1734 PNTKLVT
+1734 PNVKLVT
-1741 QKQARDYVDRLRKLR
+1741 QKQARDYIDRLRQVR
-1756 DEIIY
+1756 NEIIN
-1761 AYASVSADGKQII
+1761 AYTTKSSDGKKII
-1774 VPQQV
+1774 VPQEI
-1779 RTDVQPQKVTSS
+1779 RTDVHPQKVTSS
-1791 NGRFNGI
+1791 NGSFNGI
-1798 RSEGRSVYRPISGED
+1798 RSEGRSVYRSISGED

-1827 QLEDGKVSMG
+1827 QLEDGKVSIG
-1837 VGKGVIGFFSRDPY
+1837 VGKGIIGFFSGDPY
-1851 TIVPITG
+1851 AIVPITG
-1858 GTNIVGKGLAGKLYI
+1858 GTNIVGKGLSGKLYI
-1873 VVPEESK
+1873 VIPEESK

-1889 NQTVLMLHEQKFRN
+1889 NQTVLMLHEQKFRS
-1903 EDEEIPTTSNIEE
+1903 EDEPIPTTENIEE

-1926 KNGKLQDGQQ
+1926 KDGKLQDGQQ

-1949 VNGMQDAISTSY
+1949 VNGIQDAISTSY

-1984 PTGSTARMDR
+1984 PTGSTRHMDR

-2021 AEDFIPNSLKNEFTE
+2021 ATDIMPDDLRDEFTE
-2036 IGVFYDINM
+2036 MDVFYDINM

-2051 KNLLFS
+2051 KNSLFS
-2057 KERPVDSAKVRKFVM
+2057 KEKPADSAKVRKFVM

-2087 YEGNAAMTSRFSNR
+2087 YEGNAAMTSKFSDR

-2120 KVDSNGKVIDEVS
+2120 KVDSDGKVIDEVS

-2201 EQEKKQTAPKKPAK
+2201 EQEKKQAVPEKKSVK
-2215 TQNTTQQGVSRISKD
+2215 QESTQQGVSRVSKD
-2230 WHPTKKEMN
+2230 WHPTRKEMN
-2239 DAGLHTILTPEEAER
+2239 DAGLHTILAPEEAER
-2254 AKAQYDQKESNKKN
+2254 VRAQYDQKESNKKN

-2278 EIDLNRTTDDKVGD
+2278 EIDLNRTTTDKVAD

-2297 RQKVKAYIKN
+2297 RQKVKAYIKD
-2307 VLHKSEDECK
+2307 VLHKSEDECE
-2317 VVSNLIDT
+2317 VVSNLIDN

-2337 IIVHTEVKGK
+2337 IIVHTEVNGK
-2347 PVLSLNFYNGRQ
+2347 TVLNLNFYNGRQ

-2372 ERGEGVIDIEK
+2372 ERGEGTIDTKK
-2383 SKDWLRNTLGLNED
+2383 SKQWLRDTLGLDED

-2404 IHRAASDNV
+2404 IHRAASDKI

-2423 AITNEIQGTIFL
+2423 AITGEIQGTIFL
-2435 SRESGLGNEYHE
+2435 SKQSGLGNEYHE
-2447 GFHYVNLLLHNR
+2447 AFHYVNLLLHNR

-2470 KSHKDRAHWR
+2470 KSHKDQAHL
-2480 DADIE
+2480 DDSSVE

-2490 DFKAYMLKYDRNKR
+2490 DFKAYMLKYDRNER
-2504 SPRLIR
+2504 SPKLIK

-2516 TFVQTFLTHKREIRR
+2516 TFVQTFLTHKREIRK

-2536 RNGRYKSAQIDPLS
+2536 RNGKYKGAKIDPLS
-2550 ANEFKRE
+2550 ANEFKNE
-2557 YPEGKPFEIPG
+2557 YPEGKAFEIPG
-2568 VSQKQTEKFKSIQ
+2568 VSQKQIGKFKSIQ

-2611 VNAATF
+2611 VNSSTF
-2617 NEVFDDIQTL
+2617 NEVFDEIQTL
-2627 IDSGM
+2627 VDSGM

-2665 KSKKKLDQHN
+2665 IKKKKLDQHN
-2675 QDGKDSGDVADNVWD
+2675 KNGKDSGDVADNIWD
-2690 IDHLEVSKKTNVSL
+2690 IDHLEVSKKANVSL

-2722 DGNKVYT
+2722 GNKIYT
-2729 VKTDDLIGAPLFVPF
+2729 VKTDDIIGAPLFVPF

-2759 SFDRWNE
+2759 SFDRWND

-2804 NNDANT
+2804 NNDVNT

-2851 AEEFNTRSKVRD
+2851 SEEFNTRSKVRD
-2863 ADKLWSIKNSESLRS
+2863 ADKVWSIKNSESLRS

-2890 LQSSGIIEG
+2890 MSSSGIIEG
-2899 GSHISQT
+2899 GSHISST
-2906 WVSDL
+2906 WMSGL
-2911 GDLFTKFSIS
+2911 GTLFDNFATAV
-2921 IKQAGVDSQHLQ
+2921 KQSKGNYQNLQ
-2933 QAKDDAINILN
+2933 KLKMAAIDILN

-2950 DELALNNYINLCRY
+2950 DELALDNYIDLCRY
-2964 DNDVINKPYN
+2964 DDNVINKPYE
-2974 EAVVKIL
+2974 EAVTAIL
-2981 KDMILSKTDSGM
+2981 KDMISSETNSGM
-2993 IYFRELITQMF
+2993 AYFRKLIAQMA
-3004 NLGKLSTKNKSIDTL
+3004 NLNKLSTKNKSIDTL
-3019 YMGQT
+3019 YTGQT
-3024 GKKGDKNVMNRLAQA
+3024 GKKGGKNVISRLAQA

-3048 EFSVTGPNGSM
+3048 EFGVTGPNGSM

-3071 VTRRLEYNTNGI
+3071 VTRRLEYNTDGI
-3083 LDDLSTASQTR
+3083 LDEMSSASQTR
-3094 HSLLVQT
+3094 HSLLVQA
-3101 AIENLTFNASEED
+3101 AIENLQFNAQEED
-3114 KFHLQTFIGI
+3114 KFHLQTFIGV
-3124 KDNTATAGNDY
+3124 KDNTVTAGNDY
-3135 FEITP
+3135 FQITP

-3171 SATLARKIPTE
+3171 SAALARRIPTE
-3182 ILYRFQNVERVDEN
+3182 ILYRVQDVEGTDESGNPILETVD
-3196 GNTILDSVS
+3196 IA
-3205 VDPQLSQACLNIF
+3205 PQLSQGTLNIF

-3225 IDSLRDYYSED
+3225 IDSLLDYYSED
-3236 NIRWLLQNPKQRI
+3236 NIKWLLQNPKQRI
-3249 INFHGEIK
+3249 INFHSKIK
-3257 KYEDSTEQ
+3257 NYKDSDVQ

-3281 SDPRFILYAIN
+3281 SDPQFILESMAK
-3292 EINNNLNYKISDKD
+3292 INNILEHKMSDED
-3306 ISKLTNLN
+3306 IQKLSKLN

-3319 EFLWEIEHEENISN
+3319 EFLWRIEHAENATS
-3333 VELLG
+3333 VELTG

-3346 LIRSVLNTYDQ
+3346 LIRSVLSTYDS

-3365 SMNQLT
+3365 SMNRLT
-3371 NLILIEMIDSEID
+3371 NSILIDMINSEID
-3384 ALVKSDDIGIIGEDT
+3384 TLVTSDDISIIGRDA

-3412 ITEFVQNVTSTN
+3412 ITDFVKDATSTN
-3424 SQLKTMQTQLDSA
+3424 SQLKTMQSQLDSA

-3443 NHVIRQAISIQ
+3443 NHVIMQAISIQ
-3454 EFEKVYTGDPAFYR
+3454 EFEKVYTGDSAFYK
-3468 WLYYKRSELPQ
+3468 WLNYKESELPQ
-3479 KQVDNTKFE
+3479 KQVKDTSFE
-3488 YVTSDNRSV
+3488 YVTSDNQK
-3497 SIEVSV
+3497 VSV
-3503 LKSKD
+3503 KVSTLKSKD
-3508 IDKTKRLGGALSP
+3508 VDKTKRLGGALSP

-3555 IKAKSLYINDMERL
+3555 IQAKSLYINDMERL

-3575 VDELEHTGTLT
+3575 VDELESTGTLT
-3586 PEEVEKIYKNDDY
+3586 PEEVERIYKDDDY
-3599 AEEVFNT
+3599 TTEVFNT
-3606 FDKDVRERINK
+3606 FSKDVQQRINK

-3696 MSFFSNNTIMKAGN
+3696 MSFFSNNTIMRAGS

-3764 AGIYSPYEDGT
+3764 AGMYSPYEDGT
-3775 TQLGTIDDAINND
+3775 TQLGTIDDSINND
-3788 SNNSIDYETGEIH
+3788 SNNNIDYETGEIH
-3801 PKSNEGLDVRIQSM
+3801 SKSNDGLDVRVQSM

-3858 GEQIINDI
+3858 GEQIVNDI
-3866 MNCINGLTVKGRQR
+3866 MNCINGLTVKGRQH
-3880 IFRRMFRK
+3880 IFRRLFRK
-3888 DSTGRY
+3888 DSTGKY
-3894 NVPNESEIRNFL
+3894 NIPNESEIRNFL

-3945 IKGEIVDINTNGGAA
+3945 IKSEIVDINTNGGAA

-3967 FVGSNQT
+3967 FVGSNKT

-3985 NGGKELKWYKE
+3985 NNGKELKWYKE

-4010 AIVPEEYKTD
+4010 AIVPEEYKKD
-4020 YTTMRKWLMDN
+4020 YNTMRKWLMDN

-4054 TFGFIV
+4054 TFGFVV
-4060 ADVLPEISGDL
+4060 ADVLPETSGDL

-4087 VDKLY
+4087 QR
-4092 LATYSYHYDK
+4092 T
-4102 SQKKVVRDSVN
+4102 KKQCQN
-4113 DDINESDLDSYVKQS
+4113 K
-4128 SGALKNR
+4128 
-4135 LLDDYIDIITD
+4135 
-4146 IKNTSVARASIDTL
+4146 
-4160 TSKLKKEIVPLLDTP
+4160 TP
-4175 LMQYPISGYELLPSF
+4175 L
-4190 QSKRKKEYSTGKK
+4190 
-4203 NLALFALNV
+4203 
-4212 THHSLTQAT
+4212 
-4221 HLKTNFNEYEKFF
+4221 
-4234 GLKSI
+4234 
-4239 DCINGIDLQR
+4239 
-4249 VTDWLS
+4249 
-4255 AMVNAHVDVA
+4255 
-4265 KDPYI
+4265 
-4270 LILNVNEVT
+4270 
-4279 ATMVNYLLR
+4279 
-4288 SGMGISTFTYIAQ
+4288 IA
-4301 PILKIYASRIISSKG
+4301 
-4316 SYGVDRDPNK
+4316 
-4326 IQAITANKIM
+4326 
-4336 SDLKLMYAKWFL
+4336 
-4348 SEAKKYL
+4348 
-4355 ESENLSKEE
+4355 
-4364 QGKILNLAQ
+4364 
-4373 IFSHLASNKAGERDK
+4373 
-4388 GVRQLDKLILGGEFE
+4388 
-4403 EANVFD
+4403 
-4409 VERAKKNLHYIEGDP
+4409 
-4424 KSTVYHILHQYIVA
+4424 
-4438 HSYSKFDNGNRI
+4438 
-4450 LSKLVTQSR
+4450 
-4459 IDTNKFGNNI
+4459 
-4469 ISQLNFLNGYYN
+4469 
-4481 FIYDPANSNK
+4481 
-4491 FYMQNS
+4491 
-4497 DDTDATYS
+4497 
-4505 MRHFFHDT
+4505 
-4513 FLDKKLKYAT
+4513 
-4523 KMLKMILSNQTFT
+4523 
-4536 ATTFYSNV
+4536 
-4544 FNSVMADLFG
+4544 
-4554 SNTWERI
+4554 
-4561 VEHDGYVQQD
+4561 
-4571 YWTGYKPVM
+4571 
-4580 DEKIVK
+4580 
-4586 AIGNAIDVIMRHR
+4586 
-4599 AMIYYNS
+4599 
-4606 THPVDDQAAF
+4606 
-4616 DLNISDNAI
+4616 
-4625 ERKAKI
+4625 
-4631 RSLFITDP
+4631 
-4639 VNKTRSVPLRIAN
+4639 
-4652 IKTYL
+4652 
-4657 SSYYAQ
+4657 
-4663 FSDVDIF
+4663 
-4670 QKLCN
+4670 
-4675 LDGSIAN
+4675 
-4682 KFLDYLNPIVNQE
+4682 
-4695 GEIDRIVLSSSQ
+4695 
-4707 MDVDAQFKDELY
+4707 
-4719 PAYDELLNMS
+4719 
-4729 TTSDNPKMQELA
+4729 
-4741 ERIRELAKDII
+4741 
-4752 LYSYYSSYNNN
+4752 
-4763 GVNTFF
+4763 
-4769 DLTPLRYRFRY
+4769 
-4780 DNALRNVLKQYWTQ
+4780 
-4794 NEYEYMAS
+4794 
-4802 ILSVYNGNLQNQLND
+4802 
-4817 LYNVHEITKMIAR
+4817 
-4830 NFWYDD
+4830 
-4836 NIVPRYNVRRFV
+4836 
-4848 NNIVTVDL
+4848 
-4856 SGKQVLNRQGAE
+4856 
-4868 SLNSEQLLLGT
+4868 
-4879 QAAPYVVSVP
+4879 
-4889 SSYSNDAQFIKMYN
+4889 
-4903 PSTKNYYL
+4903 
-4911 YERIGDVRAYGGLN
+4911 
-4925 GIGPIIKNVYQII
+4925 
-4938 PKLGIKTDKVTYHEL
+4938 
-4953 FGSSESESIFDQ
+4953 
-4965 NSTPENSTLT
+4965 
-4975 TSQISQLV
+4975 
-4983 NVDVSRFAELV
+4983 
-4994 QSKLKQHSAYKQF
+4994 
-5007 VGKDGLKYDSLR
+5007 
-5019 YYPLEHE
+5019 
-5026 GMSQKDDA
+5026 
-5034 HLQDDEQFAD
+5034 
-5044 DIQTFETE
+5044 
-5052 EQAMEAAISD
+5052 
-5062 SDFVVNIGNNDVE
+5062 
-5075 ALNSYKTDNYTS
+5075 
-5087 KDIDAIVEQING
+5087 
-5099 ILQSSEAPTDNM
+5099 
-5111 LDNINILITVG
+5111 
-5122 PDILNQK
+5122 
-5129 MSKDTIRQAI
+5129 
-5139 EIESNRLRNM
+5139 
-5149 YIYNSD
+5149 
-5155 ITVEASVD
+5155 
-5163 LERKLRQTKEIFNSV
+5163 
-5178 KEGTELYDWF
+5178 
-5188 NKKANMIRFGAFID
+5188 
-5202 ALYGRL
+5202 
-5208 TGLSEMINVNVV
+5208 
-5220 GENSASE
+5220 
-5227 VLILQ
+5227 
-5232 AKRSGMNY
+5232 
-5240 TLYDTV
+5240 
-5246 KSTTDNS
+5246 
-5253 SVADDMNVPEDMIN
+5253 
-5267 GYLEDLS
+5267 
-5274 NIGNS
+5274 GNS
-5279 IKKKVQKEEST
+5279 H
-5290 IEKQVEQTIQEVKDK
+5290 
-5305 DKPSTNMF
+5305 
-5313 DDSVT
+5313 
-5318 VNDMMNNNEKDEQDN
+5318 
-5333 VKKYCKGE
+5333 

>member
-47 DLNSYDYPE
+47 DLNPYDYPE
-56 YTSTEHDED
+56 YNYAEQRD
-65 SGFLDGLSQFVAEA
+65 SNYGFWDSIN
-79 VVGTGY
+79 Y

-93 FQLFLEKQKTGERD
+93 AQLLLEKQKTGERD
-107 KYAGNAATT
+107 KYAGNAATI
-116 QDKINNVNFI
+116 QDKINNVNSI
-126 QSYLTDLYPQYD
+126 QSYLTDLYPQYN
-138 QLSRELIAAR
+138 QLSRELVSAK
-148 ASNDPAR
+148 ASNDPVR
-155 IQQAQYKL
+155 VQQAQYNL
-163 DFFKQSHPDF
+163 DLFEQSHPDF
-173 DQKTNEVRNLMKTDK
+173 YQRTKEVQDLMKKDN
-188 DLQRVFYDTYPESM
+188 DLQRIFYDAFPEGNSARDA
-202 STYEHLKT
+202 LDNVKT
-210 WNNAVSSDI
+210 WADAVGSDI

-224 NLVEESKVNPQDTS
+224 NIASKSHVNPQDTS
-238 YHSGFKQG
+238 YNSGFKQG
-246 AKLAWDAISA
+246 ASLAWDVISA
-256 IPNMIGKAAYALFK
+256 VPDMIGKTVYSLLMKPIIYPLFGAGRGQENDVRVAL
-270 PVFYRA
+270 
-276 ANTGMSAH
+276 
-284 DEDIRTA
+284 
-291 IAENRLSP
+291 AENRLSP
-299 EEEYKMRKYD
+299 EQEARMRKYD
-309 LTNSVSRQ
+309 LTNSSSRQ
-317 KLYYELNNLKQDY
+317 KLYQELNNLKEDY

-337 EANYRK
+337 IANYRK
-343 KQKELKEGTWL
+343 KQTELKEGTWL
-354 FKPQSI
+354 FHPDKI

-367 QQNNWSENADDRF
+367 QQNNWSEDADDRF
-380 NLIDKIVM
+380 NLLDKIVM
-388 TSPEMGTSYSDLKAF
+388 TTPEIGTSFSDLKAF
-403 VGSLSAQWGADLLA
+403 VGSLGAQWGADLLA
-417 RGLGKLISPS
+417 RGIGKLINPAS
-427 GKAGLV
+427 KARLPLTI
-433 SAIGQ
+433 AQ

-446 IAGLNF
+446 VAALDF
-452 TIQGRESE
+452 TIEGRQSE
-460 TAQEAINAIVGR
+460 TAQEAINSIVSR
-472 AMNTMQDRGIN
+472 AMNTMQARNIN
-483 FNVLRDDLKHKL
+483 FNVLRDDLKQKL
-495 TSEHG
+495 STEYG
-500 IDANSMT
+500 IDSNSMT

-522 LNPNVDKILKDGHK
+522 LDPNVDKILKDGHK
-536 GLSGLIQRNN
+536 GLSGLVQRNN
-546 ALGAADFLQQIP
+546 ALGAKDFLEQIP
-558 FAPRIGSALSK
+558 FAPRIGSALSN
-569 YAIGTSKILP
+569 YAIGTSRILP
-579 PNRLS
+579 PNRLF
-584 GTFSREAEQVY
+584 GRLGREGEQVY
-595 SNLAEQTLAKTAGY
+595 RDLAGKTANMMQSVGY
-609 NAARGW
+609 REARGW
-615 IDNRIDGLV
+615 IDNRIDNLV
-624 KKTFKDLGNR
+624 RKSFDDIGNR
-634 VAVRNLITNTAN
+634 VAVRNLITNVGN
-646 RAKAVGGVALSEG
+646 RAKAVGAVALSEG
-659 LEEGQ
+659 IEEGQ
-664 QQYIQYNYENGTYD
+664 QQYIQYNYENGIYD
-678 NEMSSRFS
+678 NEVNSNFA
-686 PLIDVRALIDDGRLA
+686 PLIDVRSLVDDGRLA
-701 FDAALSY
+701 FDAVLSY

-718 GDDELRQAMTSGAVT
+718 GDDELQQSMTSGAVT
-733 GMFFPMA
+733 GIFFPMA
-740 GATIYNIFS
+740 GATIQNIFS
-749 KNAPERSAR
+749 KNAPERAAR
-758 RQFQNDKFLLRYI
+758 RQFQNDKLLLRHI
-771 GENYNKEQRDLQ
+771 GENYGKEQRDLQ
-783 TDALFMSYNKG
+783 TDALFMSYNRG
-794 ANLNQTKQALD
+794 ASLDQTKQALD
-805 MVLRLGDEGVATK
+805 MVLRFGDGEVATN

-831 YRIQD
+831 YRVQD

-877 KNKELTNQIDGALS
+877 KNKELTNQINGSLS

-903 DKHPEIKSHLN
+903 DKHPEVKSHLN

-923 VQKIIKSN
+923 VQKIIDSNNERRKS
-931 TKRRELLQQK
+931 LQTK
-941 LDEVSKKQQE
+941 LDELDQKIT
-951 ELKKENADTYKLN
+951 KEHEKETPDEDKLFE
-964 KYTKQAEIYNKALEN
+964 YGDQIVEYQKALDQIVDPKPFN
-979 IKNPDS
+979 Q
-985 FDKVR
+985 VR
-990 DAIIK
+990 DSIIN
-995 TMFLQA
+995 TMFLQT
-1001 QQRQLGRLSQQ
+1001 RQLQLGKLNNQ
-1012 VFNRRSLIKK
+1012 VFNRRQLIKK
-1022 LHNRFGGLNEVGL
+1022 LNDRFGGLNETGL
-1035 FGIHKYVSDSTTR
+1035 FGIHNYISGETRR
-1048 LNKQLDSLLDSI
+1048 LNKQLDSLLDTI
-1060 GGVFYSQEV
+1060 GAAFYYGEMSGNN
-1069 PEKDNK
+1069 NK
-1075 SKSKRRSLARQFLAD
+1075 AKSKRRSLARQFLAD
-1090 NNVFQNDNALNDAIS
+1090 NNVFQNDNTLNDAIS

-1116 YNTRQQ
+1116 YNIRQQ
-1122 AMYNGSVS
+1122 AMYNGIVS
-1130 PKNASQLVR
+1130 AKDALRLV
-1139 KINWGDLTE
+1139 KKVNWGDLTE
-1148 AQQNTFE
+1148 AQQNAFE
-1155 GGKEEFDKRQKQY
+1155 GGEQEFKTRQKQY
-1168 QDELNDLK
+1168 QDEL
-1176 GQEEKLD
+1176 
-1183 KQLAEDLEATDTNS
+1183 KQLKDKEERVVEILKEDLIASSDNK
-1197 KVQDQVIQEYIKN
+1197 KVQSQLFEEYFKNRSDIQT
-1210 KADILTKSARVVQ
+1210 KAARIVQ
-1223 RYQMDIRKMKT
+1223 KYQMDIRKMKT

-1276 EEGTTK
+1276 EEGATK

-1377 LTPQQPTVED
+1377 LTPQQPTIED

-1432 SYSYEDDSD
+1432 SYSYEGDSD

-1468 GELDSS
+1468 GNLDSS

-1500 YLAQGS
+1500 YLAQGA
-1506 ISDPVYNG
+1506 ISDPIYNG

-1522 PLSFNYQPDA
+1522 PLSFNYQPDG
-1532 DEPVKFKVKGV
+1532 DKPMVFKVK
-1543 DLSFGKD
+1543 DKELSFGKG
-1550 VRMGTGS
+1550 VRMGTGQ

-1565 PGWFEKVVNNNYF
+1565 PGWFEKVVNNNGF
-1578 YYIVSNN
+1578 YYIVSCS
-1585 KTFDVNNTQEGRDS
+1585 KTFDIPNTQQGRDL

-1604 IIKDPDD
+1604 IIKDPED

-1616 NVTLPH
+1616 NVSVRQLAS
-1622 IFHKYRDSDG
+1622 IYKDSEG
-1632 NTDTSN
+1632 KPRESN
-1638 DNMLIYELMMR
+1638 DNTIMYELMMR
-1649 GVNKDFYRDQR
+1649 GVNKDFYEDERKR
-1660 INIICS
+1660 IICS
-1666 TLSGYGL
+1666 SLAGYGL
-1673 NINPDDILS
+1673 NINIEDILS
-1682 GRSYLN
+1682 GRQYLN
-1688 TDRIVKYLSKLT
+1688 TDKIVKYLSELT
-1700 GPNGKARGFEWARN
+1700 GPDGKPRGFEWAKN
-1714 EYNRIVATAEAQ
+1714 EYSRIIATSEAQ
-1726 ARQLSKIN
+1726 ARQLAKVN
-1734 PNTKLVT
+1734 PNVKLVT
-1741 QKQARDYVDRLRKLR
+1741 QKQARDYIDRLRKFR
-1756 DEIIY
+1756 NEIIN
-1761 AYASVSADGKQII
+1761 AYTSVSPDGKYII

-1791 NGRFNGI
+1791 NGRFNAV
-1798 RSEGRSVYRPISGED
+1798 RSAGRSVYRPISGED

-1837 VGKGVIGFFSRDPY
+1837 VGKGILGFFSGEPY
-1851 TIVPITG
+1851 AIVPITG
-1858 GTNIVGKGLAGKLYI
+1858 GVNIVGKGLSGKLYI

-1889 NQTVLMLHEQKFRN
+1889 NQTVLMLHEQKFRS
-1903 EDEEIPTTSNIEE
+1903 EDEQQATTDNIED
-1916 LIRNTDEHFA
+1916 LIRNTNEHFTVDG
-1926 KNGKLQDGQQ
+1926 NLQNDQN

-1949 VNGMQDAISTSY
+1949 VNGIPGAIATNY
-1961 GLSQSAAEELL
+1961 GLPQSAAEELL
-1972 NLIVNQGSWTSM
+1972 NLIVNQGSWTSL
-1984 PTGSTARMDR
+1984 PTGSIRRMDR
-1994 LDLTRLRQPYLQDK
+1994 LDLTRLRQQPYIQDK

-2016 FIIGS
+2016 FVIGS
-2021 AEDFIPNSLKNEFTE
+2021 AENFIPDSLKDEFMQM
-2036 IGVFYDINM
+2036 GVFYDINM

-2057 KERPVDSAKVRKFVM
+2057 KETPEQSAKVRKFIM

-2087 YEGNAAMTSRFSNR
+2087 YEGNAAMTSRFSDR
-2101 PGFLISYLKTLFYD
+2101 PGFLISYIKTLFYD
-2115 QTGKR
+2115 QSGKR
-2120 KVDSNGKVIDEVS
+2120 KVDADGKVIDEVS

-2148 NADGSVNSPMVLA
+2148 NADGSINSPMVLA

-2347 PVLSLNFYNGRQ
+2347 PVLNLNFYNGRQ

-2372 ERGEGVIDIEK
+2372 ERGEGIIDIEK

-2397 QMIIVNA
+2397 QTIIVNA
-2404 IHRAASDNV
+2404 IHRAVSDNV

-2470 KSHKDRAHWR
+2470 KSHKDQAHWR

-2490 DFKAYMLKYDRNKR
+2490 DFKAYMLKYDRNER

-2550 ANEFKRE
+2550 ANEFKRD

-2804 NNDANT
+2804 NNDVNT

-2844 EVEMSLD
+2844 EVETSLD

-2899 GSHISQT
+2899 GSHISRT
-2906 WVSDL
+2906 WISNL
-2911 GDLFTKFSIS
+2911 GNLFTKFSIS
-2921 IKQAGVDSQHLQ
+2921 IKQAGVDNQHLQ

-2950 DELALNNYINLCRY
+2950 DELALDNYIDLCRY

-2993 IYFRELITQMF
+2993 IYFRQLITQMS
-3004 NLGKLSTKNKSIDTL
+3004 NLDKLSTKNKSIDTL

-3171 SATLARKIPTE
+3171 SAALARKIPTE

-3292 EINNNLNYKISDKD
+3292 EINNNLDYKISDKD

-3319 EFLWEIEHEENISN
+3319 EFLWGIEHEENISN

-3412 ITEFVQNVTSTN
+3412 ITEFIQNVTSTN

-3454 EFEKVYTGDPAFYR
+3454 EFEKVYTGDPAFYK

-3866 MNCINGLTVKGRQR
+3866 MNCINGLTIKGRQR

-4010 AIVPEEYKTD
+4010 AVVPEEYKTD

-4054 TFGFIV
+4054 TFGFVV
-4060 ADVLPEISGDL
+4060 ADVLPETSGDL
-4071 IIVPREFT
+4071 IVVPREFT

-4087 VDKLY
+4087 QR
-4092 LATYSYHYDK
+4092 T
-4102 SQKKVVRDSVN
+4102 KKQCQN
-4113 DDINESDLDSYVKQS
+4113 K
-4128 SGALKNR
+4128 
-4135 LLDDYIDIITD
+4135 
-4146 IKNTSVARASIDTL
+4146 
-4160 TSKLKKEIVPLLDTP
+4160 TP
-4175 LMQYPISGYELLPSF
+4175 L
-4190 QSKRKKEYSTGKK
+4190 
-4203 NLALFALNV
+4203 
-4212 THHSLTQAT
+4212 
-4221 HLKTNFNEYEKFF
+4221 
-4234 GLKSI
+4234 
-4239 DCINGIDLQR
+4239 
-4249 VTDWLS
+4249 
-4255 AMVNAHVDVA
+4255 
-4265 KDPYI
+4265 
-4270 LILNVNEVT
+4270 
-4279 ATMVNYLLR
+4279 
-4288 SGMGISTFTYIAQ
+4288 IA
-4301 PILKIYASRIISSKG
+4301 
-4316 SYGVDRDPNK
+4316 
-4326 IQAITANKIM
+4326 
-4336 SDLKLMYAKWFL
+4336 
-4348 SEAKKYL
+4348 
-4355 ESENLSKEE
+4355 
-4364 QGKILNLAQ
+4364 
-4373 IFSHLASNKAGERDK
+4373 
-4388 GVRQLDKLILGGEFE
+4388 
-4403 EANVFD
+4403 
-4409 VERAKKNLHYIEGDP
+4409 
-4424 KSTVYHILHQYIVA
+4424 
-4438 HSYSKFDNGNRI
+4438 
-4450 LSKLVTQSR
+4450 
-4459 IDTNKFGNNI
+4459 
-4469 ISQLNFLNGYYN
+4469 
-4481 FIYDPANSNK
+4481 
-4491 FYMQNS
+4491 
-4497 DDTDATYS
+4497 
-4505 MRHFFHDT
+4505 
-4513 FLDKKLKYAT
+4513 
-4523 KMLKMILSNQTFT
+4523 
-4536 ATTFYSNV
+4536 
-4544 FNSVMADLFG
+4544 
-4554 SNTWERI
+4554 
-4561 VEHDGYVQQD
+4561 
-4571 YWTGYKPVM
+4571 
-4580 DEKIVK
+4580 
-4586 AIGNAIDVIMRHR
+4586 
-4599 AMIYYNS
+4599 
-4606 THPVDDQAAF
+4606 
-4616 DLNISDNAI
+4616 
-4625 ERKAKI
+4625 
-4631 RSLFITDP
+4631 
-4639 VNKTRSVPLRIAN
+4639 
-4652 IKTYL
+4652 
-4657 SSYYAQ
+4657 
-4663 FSDVDIF
+4663 
-4670 QKLCN
+4670 
-4675 LDGSIAN
+4675 
-4682 KFLDYLNPIVNQE
+4682 
-4695 GEIDRIVLSSSQ
+4695 
-4707 MDVDAQFKDELY
+4707 
-4719 PAYDELLNMS
+4719 
-4729 TTSDNPKMQELA
+4729 
-4741 ERIRELAKDII
+4741 
-4752 LYSYYSSYNNN
+4752 
-4763 GVNTFF
+4763 
-4769 DLTPLRYRFRY
+4769 
-4780 DNALRNVLKQYWTQ
+4780 
-4794 NEYEYMAS
+4794 
-4802 ILSVYNGNLQNQLND
+4802 
-4817 LYNVHEITKMIAR
+4817 
-4830 NFWYDD
+4830 
-4836 NIVPRYNVRRFV
+4836 
-4848 NNIVTVDL
+4848 
-4856 SGKQVLNRQGAE
+4856 
-4868 SLNSEQLLLGT
+4868 
-4879 QAAPYVVSVP
+4879 
-4889 SSYSNDAQFIKMYN
+4889 
-4903 PSTKNYYL
+4903 
-4911 YERIGDVRAYGGLN
+4911 
-4925 GIGPIIKNVYQII
+4925 
-4938 PKLGIKTDKVTYHEL
+4938 
-4953 FGSSESESIFDQ
+4953 
-4965 NSTPENSTLT
+4965 
-4975 TSQISQLV
+4975 
-4983 NVDVSRFAELV
+4983 
-4994 QSKLKQHSAYKQF
+4994 
-5007 VGKDGLKYDSLR
+5007 
-5019 YYPLEHE
+5019 
-5026 GMSQKDDA
+5026 
-5034 HLQDDEQFAD
+5034 
-5044 DIQTFETE
+5044 
-5052 EQAMEAAISD
+5052 
-5062 SDFVVNIGNNDVE
+5062 
-5075 ALNSYKTDNYTS
+5075 
-5087 KDIDAIVEQING
+5087 
-5099 ILQSSEAPTDNM
+5099 
-5111 LDNINILITVG
+5111 
-5122 PDILNQK
+5122 
-5129 MSKDTIRQAI
+5129 
-5139 EIESNRLRNM
+5139 
-5149 YIYNSD
+5149 
-5155 ITVEASVD
+5155 
-5163 LERKLRQTKEIFNSV
+5163 
-5178 KEGTELYDWF
+5178 
-5188 NKKANMIRFGAFID
+5188 
-5202 ALYGRL
+5202 
-5208 TGLSEMINVNVV
+5208 
-5220 GENSASE
+5220 
-5227 VLILQ
+5227 
-5232 AKRSGMNY
+5232 
-5240 TLYDTV
+5240 
-5246 KSTTDNS
+5246 
-5253 SVADDMNVPEDMIN
+5253 
-5267 GYLEDLS
+5267 
-5274 NIGNS
+5274 GNS
-5279 IKKKVQKEEST
+5279 H
-5290 IEKQVEQTIQEVKDK
+5290 
-5305 DKPSTNMF
+5305 
-5313 DDSVT
+5313 
-5318 VNDMMNNNEKDEQDN
+5318 
-5333 VKKYCKGE
+5333 

>member
-1 MAKKKKQPI
+1 MPRRKTNI
-10 YDPEYWRKYGNIGET
+10 YDPQYRERYGNIGE
-25 ISQSNLQNLHE
+25 SLRQNNLRNLVE
-36 QRQSEL
+36 QRE
-42 TYIPD
+42 YYPAPIPED
-47 DLNSYDYPE
+47 EDIYNVDTSGSQYMYDPTKYSDNDE
-56 YTSTEHDED
+56 QNDED
-65 SGFLDGLSQFVAEA
+65 SGFLDGLSQFAARA

-138 QLSRELIAAR
+138 QLSRELVSAR
-148 ASNDPAR
+148 ASNDPVR
-155 IQQAQYKL
+155 IQQAQYNL
-163 DFFKQSHPDF
+163 DLFKQNHPDF
-173 DQKTNEVRNLMKTDK
+173 DQRTKEVQNLMRTDK

-202 STYEHLKT
+202 STFEHLKT

-224 NLVEESKVNPQDTS
+224 NLVEESKVNPNDTS

-256 IPNMIGKAAYALFK
+256 IPDMIGKAAYALFK

-309 LTNSVSRQ
+309 FTNSVSRQ
-317 KLYYELNNLKQDY
+317 KLYNELNNLKQDY
-330 QRELDDN
+330 QRDLDDN

-417 RGLGKLISPS
+417 RGVGKLISPT
-427 GKAGLV
+427 GKAGLA
-433 SAIGQ
+433 SLIGQ

-446 IAGLNF
+446 LAGLNF

-495 TSEHG
+495 TSEHD
-500 IDANSMT
+500 IDADSMT

-569 YAIGTSKILP
+569 YAIGTSKMLP
-579 PNRLS
+579 PNRLT
-584 GTFSREAEQVY
+584 GTFGREAEQVY

-634 VAVRNLITNTAN
+634 VAVRNLITNASN

-718 GDDELRQAMTSGAVT
+718 GDDELQQVMTSGAVT

-740 GATIYNIFS
+740 GATIQNIFS

-794 ANLNQTKQALD
+794 ANLDQTKQALD

-824 KKLADYV
+824 KKLADRV

-836 RITSKNDNTLAD
+836 RITNKNDNTLAD
-848 LGISLNS
+848 LGINLNS

-864 ATQSAFEYEDVLS
+864 ATQSAIEYEDVLS
-877 KNKELTNQIDGALS
+877 KNKELTNQIDGSLS

-903 DKHPEIKSHLN
+903 DKHPEIKTHLD
-914 AVESKYNDI
+914 AVESKYNDLI
-923 VQKIIKSN
+923 QKIITSN
-931 TKRRELLQQK
+931 TNRRKLLRQK

-979 IKNPDS
+979 IKDPDS

-990 DAIIK
+990 DAIVK

-1001 QQRQLGRLSQQ
+1001 QQQQLGRLSQQ
-1012 VFNRRSLIKK
+1012 VFNRRSLVKK
-1022 LHNRFGGLNEVGL
+1022 LHDRFGGLNEVGL

-1060 GGVFYSQEV
+1060 GGVFYSGEV
-1069 PEKDNK
+1069 SGKDNK

-1116 YNTRQQ
+1116 YNIRQQ

-1130 PKNASQLVR
+1130 AKNALQLVR

-1155 GGKEEFDKRQKQY
+1155 GGKEEFTKRQKQY
-1168 QDELNDLK
+1168 QDELNALK
-1176 GQEEKLD
+1176 EQEEKLD
-1183 KQLAEDLEATDTNS
+1183 DQFKEDLEATAANS
-1197 KVQDQVIQEYIKN
+1197 KAQDQVMEEYVKN
-1210 KADILTKSARVVQ
+1210 KAGILTKSARVVQ
-1223 RYQMDIRKMKT
+1223 RYQMDIRNMKNT
-1234 AAEQNVYDQER
+1234 AEQNVHDQES
-1245 PLSQDDI
+1245 PVTQDDI
-1252 DNAEDGNTKA
+1252 DNAEDGDKKA
-1262 QQKVDKAVNDAIDE
+1262 QQKVDKAINDAIDE
-1276 EEGTTK
+1276 EEGVTQ
-1282 PTQRSTPKPKK
+1282 PTQSTTPQPKE
-1293 NKSLSKDID
+1293 NKSLSNDINR
-1302 QLEKEMGLTDP
+1302 LEEEMGLTDP

-1318 SEENTSDVFKQA
+1318 SEENTSDIFKNA
-1330 GISKEDTSEQILAK
+1330 GVSKEDTSEQILSK

-1353 EEASTQLEEG
+1353 EEPSTQVEEG
-1363 EQNSELAPKEESSE
+1363 EQGNE
-1377 LTPQQPTVED
+1377 LTPEQETSEISTPQPTIED
-1387 ETGVEQTSTQNSATP
+1387 ETGTEDKSSQNTATP
-1402 QTAPETPVSD
+1402 QKAQETPLQK
-1412 PEEIPTSDTNDAGE
+1412 PEEIPAPDTNDAGE

-1441 TTEELNDVD
+1441 PTEDLN
-1450 NELSV
+1450 NSEEELSV
-1455 DADNSENLENTSV
+1455 DVDNSENLEDTSV
-1468 GELDSS
+1468 GNLDSS

-1480 QEYTQIQNIEF
+1480 QEFTQIQNIEF

-1500 YLAQGS
+1500 YLAQGA
-1506 ISDPVYNG
+1506 ISDPIYNG

-1522 PLSFNYQPDA
+1522 PLSFNYRPDS
-1532 DEPVKFKVKGV
+1532 DKPMVFKVWVGEGEGRREKT
-1543 DLSFGKD
+1543 LSFGEG
-1550 VRMGTGS
+1550 VRMGTGQ

-1565 PGWFEKVVNNNYF
+1565 PGWFEKVVNNNEF
-1578 YYIVSNN
+1578 YYIVSCSKN
-1585 KTFDVNNTQEGRDS
+1585 FQIPNTQQGRDL

-1604 IIKDPDD
+1604 IIKDPEDN
-1611 SSVVY
+1611 SVVY
-1616 NVTLPH
+1616 NVSVPQLATIYKDSEGKPH
-1622 IFHKYRDSDG
+1622 A
-1632 NTDTSN
+1632 SN
-1638 DNMLIYELMMR
+1638 DNTLMYKLMMR
-1649 GVNKDFYRDQR
+1649 GVNKDFYEDERKR
-1660 INIICS
+1660 IICS
-1666 TLSGYGL
+1666 SLAGYGL
-1673 NINPDDILS
+1673 NINIEDILS

-1688 TDRIVKYLSKLT
+1688 TDRIVKYLSELT
-1700 GPNGKARGFEWARN
+1700 GPDGKPRGFEWAKN
-1714 EYNRIVATAEAQ
+1714 EYARIVATSEAQ
-1726 ARQLSKIN
+1726 ARQLAKIN
-1734 PNTKLVT
+1734 PSVKLVT
-1741 QKQARDYVDRLRKLR
+1741 QKQARDYIDRLRKFR
-1756 DEIIY
+1756 NEIIN
-1761 AYASVSADGKQII
+1761 AYISVSSDGKHII

-1791 NGRFNGI
+1791 NGSFNGI
-1798 RSEGRSVYRPISGED
+1798 RSEGRPVYRSISGED

-1827 QLEDGKVSMG
+1827 QLEDGKVSIG
-1837 VGKGVIGFFSRDPY
+1837 VGKGIIGFFSGEPY
-1851 TIVPITG
+1851 AIVPITG
-1858 GTNIVGKGLAGKLYI
+1858 GTNIVGKGLSGKLYI

-1889 NQTVLMLHEQKFRN
+1889 NQTVLMLHEQKFRS
-1903 EDEEIPTTSNIEE
+1903 EDESVPTTENIEE

-1926 KNGKLQDGQQ
+1926 KDGKLQDGQQ

-1949 VNGMQDAISTSY
+1949 VNGIQDAISTSY

-1984 PTGSTARMDR
+1984 PTGSTRHMDR

-2021 AEDFIPNSLKNEFTE
+2021 AEDFIPDSLKDEFAQ

-2057 KERPVDSAKVRKFVM
+2057 KETPEQSAKVRKFVM

-2087 YEGNAAMTSRFSNR
+2087 YEGNAAMTSRFSDR

-2120 KVDSNGKVIDEVS
+2120 KVDSDGKVIEEVS
-2133 LFGNSDLTFRHSDFF
+2133 LFGNSGLTFRHSDFF
-2148 NADGSVNSPMVLA
+2148 NADGSINSPMVLA

-2201 EQEKKQTAPKKPAK
+2201 EQEKKQAAPKKKPVK
-2215 TQNTTQQGVSRISKD
+2215 QESTQQGVSRVSKD
-2230 WHPTKKEMN
+2230 WHPTRKEMN
-2239 DAGLHTILTPEEAER
+2239 DAGLHTILAPEEAER
-2254 AKAQYDQKESNKKN
+2254 VRAQYDQKESNKKN

-2278 EIDLNRTTDDKVGD
+2278 EIDLNRTTNDKVGD

-2297 RQKVKAYIKN
+2297 RQKVKAYIKD
-2307 VLHKSEDECK
+2307 VLHKSEDECE
-2317 VVSNLIDT
+2317 VVSNLIDN

-2337 IIVHTEVKGK
+2337 IIVHTEVNGK
-2347 PVLSLNFYNGRQ
+2347 TVLNLSFYNGRQ

-2372 ERGEGVIDIEK
+2372 ERGEGTIDTEK
-2383 SKDWLRNTLGLNED
+2383 SKQWLRDTLGLDED
-2397 QMIIVNA
+2397 QMIVVNA
-2404 IHRAASDNV
+2404 IHRAASDKI

-2423 AITNEIQGTIFL
+2423 AITGEIQGTIFL
-2435 SRESGLGNEYHE
+2435 SKQSGLGNEYHE
-2447 GFHYVNLLLHNR
+2447 AFHYVNLLLHNR

-2470 KSHKDRAHWR
+2470 KSHKDQAHL
-2480 DADIE
+2480 DDSSVE

-2490 DFKAYMLKYDRNKR
+2490 DFKAYMLKYDRNER
-2504 SPRLIR
+2504 SPKLIK

-2516 TFVQTFLTHKREIRR
+2516 TFVQTFLTHKREIRK

-2536 RNGRYKSAQIDPLS
+2536 RNGKYKGAKIDPLS
-2550 ANEFKRE
+2550 ANEFKHE

-2568 VSQKQTEKFKSIQ
+2568 VSQKQIGKFKSIQ

-2611 VNAATF
+2611 VNSYTF
-2617 NEVFDDIQTL
+2617 NEVFNEIQTL
-2627 IDSGM
+2627 VDSGM

-2640 DILDNKEAFKKTVD
+2640 DILDNKEAFKKTVN

-2665 KSKKKLDQHN
+2665 IKKKKLDQHN
-2675 QDGKDSGDVADNVWD
+2675 KDGKDSGDVADNIWD
-2690 IDHLEVSKKTNVSL
+2690 IDHLEVSKKANVSL

-2722 DGNKVYT
+2722 NGNKIYT
-2729 VKTDDLIGAPLFVPF
+2729 VKTDDIIGAPLFVPF

-2759 SFDRWNE
+2759 SFDRWND

-2804 NNDANT
+2804 NNDVNT

-2831 EINNKRVSRNQDE
+2831 EINNKRTSRNQDE
-2844 EVEMSLD
+2844 EVEISLD
-2851 AEEFNTRSKVRD
+2851 DESFNTRSSARD
-2863 ADKLWSIKNSESLRS
+2863 ADKVWSIKNSESLRA

-2890 LQSSGIIEG
+2890 MSSSGIIEG
-2899 GSHISQT
+2899 GSRISQT
-2906 WVSDL
+2906 WLSNL
-2911 GDLFTKFSIS
+2911 GTLFNNFATAA
-2921 IKQAGVDSQHLQ
+2921 KQSTGNYQNLQ
-2933 QAKDDAINILN
+2933 KLKMAAIDILN

-2950 DELALNNYINLCRY
+2950 DELALDNYIDLCRY
-2964 DNDVINKPYN
+2964 DDNVINKPYE
-2974 EAVVKIL
+2974 EAVTTIL
-2981 KDMILSKTDSGM
+2981 KDMISSKTNSGM
-2993 IYFRELITQMF
+2993 IYFRQLITQMA
-3004 NLGKLSTKNKSIDTL
+3004 NLNKLSTKNKSIDTL
-3019 YMGQT
+3019 YTGQT
-3024 GKKGDKNVMNRLAQA
+3024 GKKGGKNVISRLAQA

-3071 VTRRLEYNTNGI
+3071 VTRRLEYNTDGI
-3083 LDDLSTASQTR
+3083 LDEMSSASQTR

-3101 AIENLTFNASEED
+3101 AIENLQFNAQEED

-3124 KDNTATAGNDY
+3124 KDNTVTAGNDY
-3135 FEITP
+3135 FQITP

-3171 SATLARKIPTE
+3171 SAALARRIPTE
-3182 ILYRFQNVERVDEN
+3182 ILYRVQDVEGTDEN
-3196 GNTILDSVS
+3196 GNPILET
-3205 VDPQLSQACLNIF
+3205 VDIAPQLSQGTLNIF

-3225 IDSLRDYYSED
+3225 IDSLLDYYSED
-3236 NIRWLLQNPKQRI
+3236 NIKWLLQNPKQRI
-3249 INFHGEIK
+3249 INFHSEIK
-3257 KYEDSTEQ
+3257 NYKDSDVQ

-3281 SDPRFILYAIN
+3281 SDPQFILESMAKV
-3292 EINNNLNYKISDKD
+3292 NNVLEHKISDED
-3306 ISKLTNLN
+3306 IEKLSKLN

-3319 EFLWEIEHEENISN
+3319 EFLWRIEHAENASS
-3333 VELLG
+3333 VELTG

-3346 LIRSVLNTYDQ
+3346 LIRSVLSAYDS
-3357 YLTENNYE
+3357 YLIENDYQ
-3365 SMNQLT
+3365 SMNKLT
-3371 NLILIEMIDSEID
+3371 NSILIEMINSEINT
-3384 ALVKSDDIGIIGEDT
+3384 LVKSDDINIIGEDT

-3412 ITEFVQNVTSTN
+3412 ITDFIQSVTSAN
-3424 SQLKTMQTQLDSA
+3424 SQLKTIQSQLDSA

-3443 NHVIRQAISIQ
+3443 NHVIMQAISIQ
-3454 EFEKVYTGDPAFYR
+3454 EFEKVYTGDSAFYK
-3468 WLYYKRSELPQ
+3468 WLYYKESELPQ
-3479 KQVDNTKFE
+3479 KQVKNTSFE
-3488 YVTSDNRSV
+3488 YVTSDNQK
-3497 SIEVSV
+3497 VSV
-3503 LKSKD
+3503 KVSTLKSKD

-3555 IKAKSLYINDMERL
+3555 IKAKSLYLDDMERL

-3575 VDELEHTGTLT
+3575 VDELERTGTLT
-3586 PEEVEKIYKNDDY
+3586 PEEVEKIYKDDDY
-3599 AEEVFNT
+3599 TTEVFNT
-3606 FDKDVRERINK
+3606 FSKDVQQRINK

-3696 MSFFSNNTIMKAGN
+3696 MSFFSNNTIMRAGS

-3738 LYERMNK
+3738 LYDRMNK
-3745 PGNEIDMIGFNSA
+3745 AGNEIDMIGFNSA

-3764 AGIYSPYEDGT
+3764 AGMYQPYEDGT

-3788 SNNSIDYETGEIH
+3788 SNNNIDYETGEIH
-3801 PKSNEGLDVRIQSM
+3801 SKSNDGLDVRVQNM

-3858 GEQIINDI
+3858 GEQIVNDI
-3866 MNCINGLTVKGRQR
+3866 MNCINGLTVKGRQH
-3880 IFRRMFRK
+3880 IFRRLFRK

-3894 NVPNESEIRNFL
+3894 NIPNESEIRNFL

-3912 NGLSSIYEDLLANGM
+3912 NGLSSVYEDLLANGM

-3945 IKGEIVDINTNGGAA
+3945 IKSEIVDINTNGGAA

-3967 FVGSNQT
+3967 FVGSNKSVISEKLLQSKEILDLPLENANLSVNVLQKLNRANIHT
-3974 VATDI
+3974 VKDI
-3979 GQFPAL
+3979 IKAGKNQIKSILNNDEQFDEIKTLFKEYDLSFNTNLDALQQITPNTFPAL
-3985 NGGKELKWYKE
+3985 NGGKELKWHKE

-4010 AIVPEEYKTD
+4010 AVIPKEYQTD
-4020 YTTMRKWLMDN
+4020 YATMRKWLMDN

-4054 TFGFIV
+4054 TFGFVV
-4060 ADVLPEISGDL
+4060 ADVLPETSGDL

-4079 AQTGSDFD
+4079 AQTGSD
-4087 VDKLY
+4087 KRHCL
-4092 LATYSYHYDK
+4092 
-4102 SQKKVVRDSVN
+4102 N
-4113 DDINESDLDSYVKQS
+4113 
-4128 SGALKNR
+4128 
-4135 LLDDYIDIITD
+4135 
-4146 IKNTSVARASIDTL
+4146 
-4160 TSKLKKEIVPLLDTP
+4160 
-4175 LMQYPISGYELLPSF
+4175 QY
-4190 QSKRKKEYSTGKK
+4190 
-4203 NLALFALNV
+4203 
-4212 THHSLTQAT
+4212 
-4221 HLKTNFNEYEKFF
+4221 
-4234 GLKSI
+4234 
-4239 DCINGIDLQR
+4239 
-4249 VTDWLS
+4249 
-4255 AMVNAHVDVA
+4255 
-4265 KDPYI
+4265 
-4270 LILNVNEVT
+4270 
-4279 ATMVNYLLR
+4279 
-4288 SGMGISTFTYIAQ
+4288 
-4301 PILKIYASRIISSKG
+4301 
-4316 SYGVDRDPNK
+4316 
-4326 IQAITANKIM
+4326 
-4336 SDLKLMYAKWFL
+4336 
-4348 SEAKKYL
+4348 
-4355 ESENLSKEE
+4355 
-4364 QGKILNLAQ
+4364 
-4373 IFSHLASNKAGERDK
+4373 
-4388 GVRQLDKLILGGEFE
+4388 
-4403 EANVFD
+4403 
-4409 VERAKKNLHYIEGDP
+4409 
-4424 KSTVYHILHQYIVA
+4424 
-4438 HSYSKFDNGNRI
+4438 
-4450 LSKLVTQSR
+4450 
-4459 IDTNKFGNNI
+4459 
-4469 ISQLNFLNGYYN
+4469 
-4481 FIYDPANSNK
+4481 
-4491 FYMQNS
+4491 
-4497 DDTDATYS
+4497 
-4505 MRHFFHDT
+4505 
-4513 FLDKKLKYAT
+4513 
-4523 KMLKMILSNQTFT
+4523 
-4536 ATTFYSNV
+4536 
-4544 FNSVMADLFG
+4544 
-4554 SNTWERI
+4554 
-4561 VEHDGYVQQD
+4561 
-4571 YWTGYKPVM
+4571 
-4580 DEKIVK
+4580 
-4586 AIGNAIDVIMRHR
+4586 
-4599 AMIYYNS
+4599 
-4606 THPVDDQAAF
+4606 
-4616 DLNISDNAI
+4616 
-4625 ERKAKI
+4625 
-4631 RSLFITDP
+4631 
-4639 VNKTRSVPLRIAN
+4639 N
-4652 IKTYL
+4652 IKH
-4657 SSYYAQ
+4657 
-4663 FSDVDIF
+4663 
-4670 QKLCN
+4670 C
-4675 LDGSIAN
+4675 
-4682 KFLDYLNPIVNQE
+4682 VN
-4695 GEIDRIVLSSSQ
+4695 
-4707 MDVDAQFKDELY
+4707 
-4719 PAYDELLNMS
+4719 
-4729 TTSDNPKMQELA
+4729 
-4741 ERIRELAKDII
+4741 
-4752 LYSYYSSYNNN
+4752 
-4763 GVNTFF
+4763 
-4769 DLTPLRYRFRY
+4769 
-4780 DNALRNVLKQYWTQ
+4780 
-4794 NEYEYMAS
+4794 
-4802 ILSVYNGNLQNQLND
+4802 
-4817 LYNVHEITKMIAR
+4817 
-4830 NFWYDD
+4830 
-4836 NIVPRYNVRRFV
+4836 
-4848 NNIVTVDL
+4848 
-4856 SGKQVLNRQGAE
+4856 
-4868 SLNSEQLLLGT
+4868 
-4879 QAAPYVVSVP
+4879 
-4889 SSYSNDAQFIKMYN
+4889 
-4903 PSTKNYYL
+4903 
-4911 YERIGDVRAYGGLN
+4911 
-4925 GIGPIIKNVYQII
+4925 
-4938 PKLGIKTDKVTYHEL
+4938 
-4953 FGSSESESIFDQ
+4953 
-4965 NSTPENSTLT
+4965 
-4975 TSQISQLV
+4975 
-4983 NVDVSRFAELV
+4983 
-4994 QSKLKQHSAYKQF
+4994 
-5007 VGKDGLKYDSLR
+5007 
-5019 YYPLEHE
+5019 
-5026 GMSQKDDA
+5026 
-5034 HLQDDEQFAD
+5034 
-5044 DIQTFETE
+5044 
-5052 EQAMEAAISD
+5052 
-5062 SDFVVNIGNNDVE
+5062 
-5075 ALNSYKTDNYTS
+5075 
-5087 KDIDAIVEQING
+5087 
-5099 ILQSSEAPTDNM
+5099 
-5111 LDNINILITVG
+5111 
-5122 PDILNQK
+5122 
-5129 MSKDTIRQAI
+5129 
-5139 EIESNRLRNM
+5139 
-5149 YIYNSD
+5149 
-5155 ITVEASVD
+5155 
-5163 LERKLRQTKEIFNSV
+5163 
-5178 KEGTELYDWF
+5178 
-5188 NKKANMIRFGAFID
+5188 
-5202 ALYGRL
+5202 
-5208 TGLSEMINVNVV
+5208 
-5220 GENSASE
+5220 
-5227 VLILQ
+5227 
-5232 AKRSGMNY
+5232 
-5240 TLYDTV
+5240 
-5246 KSTTDNS
+5246 
-5253 SVADDMNVPEDMIN
+5253 
-5267 GYLEDLS
+5267 
-5274 NIGNS
+5274 
-5279 IKKKVQKEEST
+5279 
-5290 IEKQVEQTIQEVKDK
+5290 
-5305 DKPSTNMF
+5305 
-5313 DDSVT
+5313 
-5318 VNDMMNNNEKDEQDN
+5318 
-5333 VKKYCKGE
+5333 C

>member
-47 DLNSYDYPE
+47 DLNPYDYPE
-56 YTSTEHDED
+56 YNYAEQRD
-65 SGFLDGLSQFVAEA
+65 SNYGFWDSIN
-79 VVGTGY
+79 Y

-93 FQLFLEKQKTGERD
+93 AQLLLEKQKTGERD
-107 KYAGNAATT
+107 KYAGNAATI
-116 QDKINNVNFI
+116 QDKINNVNSI
-126 QSYLTDLYPQYD
+126 QSYLTDLYPQYN
-138 QLSRELIAAR
+138 QLSRELVSAK
-148 ASNDPAR
+148 ASNDPVR
-155 IQQAQYKL
+155 VQQAQYNL
-163 DFFKQSHPDF
+163 DLFEQSHPDF
-173 DQKTNEVRNLMKTDK
+173 YQRTKEVRDLMKKDN
-188 DLQRVFYDTYPESM
+188 DLQRIFYDAFPEGDSARDA
-202 STYEHLKT
+202 LDNVKT
-210 WNNAVSSDI
+210 WADAVGSDI

-224 NLVEESKVNPQDTS
+224 NIASKSHVNPQDTS
-238 YHSGFKQG
+238 YNSGFKQG
-246 AKLAWDAISA
+246 ASLAWDVISA
-256 IPNMIGKAAYALFK
+256 VPDMIGKTVYSLLMKPIIYPLFGAGRGQENDVRVAL
-270 PVFYRA
+270 
-276 ANTGMSAH
+276 
-284 DEDIRTA
+284 
-291 IAENRLSP
+291 AENRLSP
-299 EEEYKMRKYD
+299 EQEARMRKYD
-309 LTNSVSRQ
+309 LTNSSSRQ
-317 KLYYELNNLKQDY
+317 KLYQELNNLKEDY

-337 EANYRK
+337 IANYRK
-343 KQKELKEGTWL
+343 KQTELKEGTWL
-354 FKPQSI
+354 FRPDKI

-367 QQNNWSENADDRF
+367 QQNNWSEDADDRF
-380 NLIDKIVM
+380 NLLDKIVM
-388 TSPEMGTSYSDLKAF
+388 TTPEIGTSFSDLKAF
-403 VGSLSAQWGADLLA
+403 VGSLGAQWGADLLA
-417 RGLGKLISPS
+417 RGIGKLINPAS
-427 GKAGLV
+427 KARLPLTI
-433 SAIGQ
+433 AQ

-446 IAGLNF
+446 VAALDF
-452 TIQGRESE
+452 TIEGRQSE
-460 TAQEAINAIVGR
+460 TAQEAINSIVSR
-472 AMNTMQDRGIN
+472 AMNTMQARNIN
-483 FNVLRDDLKHKL
+483 FNVLRDDLKQKL
-495 TSEHG
+495 STEYG
-500 IDANSMT
+500 IDSNSMT

-522 LNPNVDKILKDGHK
+522 LDPNVDKILKDGHK
-536 GLSGLIQRNN
+536 GLSGLVQRNN
-546 ALGAADFLQQIP
+546 ALGAKDFLEQIP
-558 FAPRIGSALSK
+558 FAPRIGSALSN
-569 YAIGTSKILP
+569 YAIGTSRILP
-579 PNRLS
+579 PNRLF
-584 GTFSREAEQVY
+584 GRLGRESEQVY
-595 SNLAEQTLAKTAGY
+595 KDLAGKTANMMQSVGY
-609 NAARGW
+609 REARGW
-615 IDNRIDGLV
+615 IDNRIDNLIR
-624 KKTFKDLGNR
+624 KSFDDIGNR
-634 VAVRNLITNTAN
+634 VAVRNLITNVGN
-646 RAKAVGGVALSEG
+646 RAKAVGAVALSEG
-659 LEEGQ
+659 IEEGQ
-664 QQYIQYNYENGTYD
+664 QQYIQYNYENGIYD
-678 NEMSSRFS
+678 NEVNSNFA
-686 PLIDVRALIDDGRLA
+686 PLIDVRSLVDDGRLA
-701 FDAALSY
+701 FDAVLSY

-718 GDDELRQAMTSGAVT
+718 GDDELQQSMTSGAVT
-733 GMFFPMA
+733 GIFFPMA
-740 GATIYNIFS
+740 GATIQNIFS
-749 KNAPERSAR
+749 KNAPERAAR
-758 RQFQNDKFLLRYI
+758 RQFQNDKLLLRHI
-771 GENYNKEQRDLQ
+771 GENYGKEQRDLQ
-783 TDALFMSYNKG
+783 TDALFMSYNRG
-794 ANLNQTKQALD
+794 ASLDQTKQALD
-805 MVLRLGDEGVATK
+805 MVLRFGDGEVATN

-831 YRIQD
+831 YRVQD
-836 RITSKNDNTLAD
+836 KITSKKDNTLAD

-903 DKHPEIKSHLN
+903 DKHPEVKSHLN
-914 AVESKYNDI
+914 VVESKYNDI

-931 TKRRELLQQK
+931 TKRRELLQQQ

-979 IKNPDS
+979 IKDPDS

-1012 VFNRRSLIKK
+1012 VFNRRSLVKK

-1075 SKSKRRSLARQFLAD
+1075 SKSKRRSLARQFLVD

-1130 PKNASQLVR
+1130 PKNALQLVR

-1155 GGKEEFDKRQKQY
+1155 GGKEEFNKRQKQY

-1293 NKSLSKDID
+1293 NKSLSNDID

-1432 SYSYEDDSD
+1432 SYSHEDDSD

-1468 GELDSS
+1468 GNLDSS

-1506 ISDPVYNG
+1506 ISDPIYNG
-1514 AAYNSGEL
+1514 AAHNSGEL

-1532 DEPVKFKVKGV
+1532 DTPVIFKVKGK

-1565 PGWFEKVVNNNYF
+1565 PGWFEKVVNNNDF

-1585 KTFDVNNTQEGRDS
+1585 NNFDVDNTQKGKDS
-1599 LTVAM
+1599 LTIAM

-1616 NVTLPH
+1616 NVTLPQL
-1622 IFHKYRDSDG
+1622 FSQYKDSLG
-1632 NTDTSN
+1632 RYPETN
-1638 DNMLIYELMMR
+1638 DNTLMHKLMMR
-1649 GVNKDFYRDQR
+1649 GVNEEFYREQR
-1660 INIICS
+1660 IRVICS
-1666 TLSGYGL
+1666 SLSGYGL
-1673 NINPDDILS
+1673 NINPDDVLD

-1688 TDRIVKYLSKLT
+1688 TDRIVKYLSELT
-1700 GPNGKARGFEWARN
+1700 GPDGKARGSEWARN
-1714 EYNRIVATAEAQ
+1714 EYARIVATSEAQ

-1779 RTDVQPQKVTSS
+1779 RTDVYPQKVTSS
-1791 NGRFNGI
+1791 NGSFNGI
-1798 RSEGRSVYRPISGED
+1798 RSEGRSVYRPISGEN

-1827 QLEDGKVSMG
+1827 QLEDGKVSIG
-1837 VGKGVIGFFSRDPY
+1837 VGKGILGFFSGEPY
-1851 TIVPITG
+1851 AIVPITG
-1858 GTNIVGKGLAGKLYI
+1858 GVNIVGKGLSGKLYI

-1889 NQTVLMLHEQKFRN
+1889 NQTVLMLHEQKFRS
-1903 EDEEIPTTSNIEE
+1903 EDEQQPTTDNIED
-1916 LIRNTDEHFA
+1916 LIRNTNEHFTVDGNLQ
-1926 KNGKLQDGQQ
+1926 NGQN

-1949 VNGMQDAISTSY
+1949 VNGIPGAIATNY
-1961 GLSQSAAEELL
+1961 GLPQSTAEELL
-1972 NLIVNQGSWTSM
+1972 NLIVNQGSWTSL
-1984 PTGSTARMDR
+1984 PTGSVRRMDR
-1994 LDLTRLRQPYLQDK
+1994 LDLTRLRQQPYIQDK

-2021 AEDFIPNSLKNEFTE
+2021 AENFIPDSLKDEFMQM
-2036 IGVFYDINM
+2036 GVFYDINM

-2057 KERPVDSAKVRKFVM
+2057 KETPEQSAKVRKFIM

-2087 YEGNAAMTSRFSNR
+2087 YEGNAAMTSRFSDR
-2101 PGFLISYLKTLFYD
+2101 PGFLISYIKTLFYD
-2115 QTGKR
+2115 QSGKR
-2120 KVDSNGKVIDEVS
+2120 KVNADGKVIDEVN

-2148 NADGSVNSPMVLA
+2148 NADGSINSPMVLA

-2239 DAGLHTILTPEEAER
+2239 DAGLHTILAPEEAER

-2268 GRVLKDIVGI
+2268 GRVLKDIIGI

-2347 PVLSLNFYNGRQ
+2347 PVLHLNFYNGRQ

-2372 ERGEGVIDIEK
+2372 ERGEGTIDIDK
-2383 SKDWLRNTLGLNED
+2383 SKQWLRNTLGLDED
-2397 QMIIVNA
+2397 QMIVVNA
-2404 IHRAASDNV
+2404 IHRAASDKI

-2423 AITNEIQGTIFL
+2423 AITGEIQGTIFL
-2435 SRESGLGNEYHE
+2435 SKQSGLGNEYHE
-2447 GFHYVNLLLHNR
+2447 AFHYVNLLLHNR

-2470 KSHKDRAHWR
+2470 KSHKDQAHWR

-2550 ANEFKRE
+2550 ANEFKRD

-2804 NNDANT
+2804 NNDVNT

-2844 EVEMSLD
+2844 EVETSLD

-2899 GSHISQT
+2899 GSHISRT
-2906 WVSDL
+2906 WISNL
-2911 GDLFTKFSIS
+2911 GNLFTKFSIS
-2921 IKQAGVDSQHLQ
+2921 IKQAGVDNQHLQ
-2933 QAKDDAINILN
+2933 QVKDDAINILN

-2950 DELALNNYINLCRY
+2950 DELALDNYIDLCRY

-2993 IYFRELITQMF
+2993 IYFRQLITQMS
-3004 NLGKLSTKNKSIDTL
+3004 NLDKLSTKNKSIDTL

-3171 SATLARKIPTE
+3171 SAALARKIPTE
-3182 ILYRFQNVERVDEN
+3182 ILYRFQNVERADEN

-3292 EINNNLNYKISDKD
+3292 EINNNLDYKISDKD

-3319 EFLWEIEHEENISN
+3319 EFLWGIEHEENISN

-3454 EFEKVYTGDPAFYR
+3454 EFEKVYTGDPAFYK

-3488 YVTSDNRSV
+3488 YVTSDNRLV

-3532 DIRKNPALKDC
+3532 DVRKNPALKDC

-3586 PEEVEKIYKNDDY
+3586 PEEVEKIYKDDDY

-3775 TQLGTIDDAINND
+3775 TQLGTIDDTINND

-3866 MNCINGLTVKGRQR
+3866 MNCINGLTIKGRQR

-3985 NGGKELKWYKE
+3985 NGGKELKWHKE

-4010 AIVPEEYKTD
+4010 AVVPEEYKTD

-4054 TFGFIV
+4054 TFGFVV
-4060 ADVLPEISGDL
+4060 ADVLPETSGDL
-4071 IIVPREFT
+4071 IVVPREFT

-4087 VDKLY
+4087 QR
-4092 LATYSYHYDK
+4092 T
-4102 SQKKVVRDSVN
+4102 KKQCQN
-4113 DDINESDLDSYVKQS
+4113 K
-4128 SGALKNR
+4128 
-4135 LLDDYIDIITD
+4135 
-4146 IKNTSVARASIDTL
+4146 
-4160 TSKLKKEIVPLLDTP
+4160 TP
-4175 LMQYPISGYELLPSF
+4175 L
-4190 QSKRKKEYSTGKK
+4190 
-4203 NLALFALNV
+4203 
-4212 THHSLTQAT
+4212 
-4221 HLKTNFNEYEKFF
+4221 
-4234 GLKSI
+4234 
-4239 DCINGIDLQR
+4239 
-4249 VTDWLS
+4249 
-4255 AMVNAHVDVA
+4255 
-4265 KDPYI
+4265 
-4270 LILNVNEVT
+4270 
-4279 ATMVNYLLR
+4279 
-4288 SGMGISTFTYIAQ
+4288 IA
-4301 PILKIYASRIISSKG
+4301 
-4316 SYGVDRDPNK
+4316 
-4326 IQAITANKIM
+4326 
-4336 SDLKLMYAKWFL
+4336 
-4348 SEAKKYL
+4348 
-4355 ESENLSKEE
+4355 
-4364 QGKILNLAQ
+4364 
-4373 IFSHLASNKAGERDK
+4373 
-4388 GVRQLDKLILGGEFE
+4388 
-4403 EANVFD
+4403 
-4409 VERAKKNLHYIEGDP
+4409 
-4424 KSTVYHILHQYIVA
+4424 
-4438 HSYSKFDNGNRI
+4438 
-4450 LSKLVTQSR
+4450 
-4459 IDTNKFGNNI
+4459 
-4469 ISQLNFLNGYYN
+4469 
-4481 FIYDPANSNK
+4481 
-4491 FYMQNS
+4491 
-4497 DDTDATYS
+4497 
-4505 MRHFFHDT
+4505 
-4513 FLDKKLKYAT
+4513 
-4523 KMLKMILSNQTFT
+4523 
-4536 ATTFYSNV
+4536 
-4544 FNSVMADLFG
+4544 
-4554 SNTWERI
+4554 
-4561 VEHDGYVQQD
+4561 
-4571 YWTGYKPVM
+4571 
-4580 DEKIVK
+4580 
-4586 AIGNAIDVIMRHR
+4586 
-4599 AMIYYNS
+4599 
-4606 THPVDDQAAF
+4606 
-4616 DLNISDNAI
+4616 
-4625 ERKAKI
+4625 
-4631 RSLFITDP
+4631 
-4639 VNKTRSVPLRIAN
+4639 
-4652 IKTYL
+4652 
-4657 SSYYAQ
+4657 
-4663 FSDVDIF
+4663 
-4670 QKLCN
+4670 
-4675 LDGSIAN
+4675 
-4682 KFLDYLNPIVNQE
+4682 
-4695 GEIDRIVLSSSQ
+4695 
-4707 MDVDAQFKDELY
+4707 
-4719 PAYDELLNMS
+4719 
-4729 TTSDNPKMQELA
+4729 
-4741 ERIRELAKDII
+4741 
-4752 LYSYYSSYNNN
+4752 
-4763 GVNTFF
+4763 
-4769 DLTPLRYRFRY
+4769 
-4780 DNALRNVLKQYWTQ
+4780 
-4794 NEYEYMAS
+4794 
-4802 ILSVYNGNLQNQLND
+4802 
-4817 LYNVHEITKMIAR
+4817 
-4830 NFWYDD
+4830 
-4836 NIVPRYNVRRFV
+4836 
-4848 NNIVTVDL
+4848 
-4856 SGKQVLNRQGAE
+4856 
-4868 SLNSEQLLLGT
+4868 
-4879 QAAPYVVSVP
+4879 
-4889 SSYSNDAQFIKMYN
+4889 
-4903 PSTKNYYL
+4903 
-4911 YERIGDVRAYGGLN
+4911 
-4925 GIGPIIKNVYQII
+4925 
-4938 PKLGIKTDKVTYHEL
+4938 
-4953 FGSSESESIFDQ
+4953 
-4965 NSTPENSTLT
+4965 
-4975 TSQISQLV
+4975 
-4983 NVDVSRFAELV
+4983 
-4994 QSKLKQHSAYKQF
+4994 
-5007 VGKDGLKYDSLR
+5007 
-5019 YYPLEHE
+5019 
-5026 GMSQKDDA
+5026 
-5034 HLQDDEQFAD
+5034 
-5044 DIQTFETE
+5044 
-5052 EQAMEAAISD
+5052 
-5062 SDFVVNIGNNDVE
+5062 
-5075 ALNSYKTDNYTS
+5075 
-5087 KDIDAIVEQING
+5087 
-5099 ILQSSEAPTDNM
+5099 
-5111 LDNINILITVG
+5111 
-5122 PDILNQK
+5122 
-5129 MSKDTIRQAI
+5129 
-5139 EIESNRLRNM
+5139 
-5149 YIYNSD
+5149 
-5155 ITVEASVD
+5155 
-5163 LERKLRQTKEIFNSV
+5163 
-5178 KEGTELYDWF
+5178 
-5188 NKKANMIRFGAFID
+5188 
-5202 ALYGRL
+5202 
-5208 TGLSEMINVNVV
+5208 
-5220 GENSASE
+5220 
-5227 VLILQ
+5227 
-5232 AKRSGMNY
+5232 
-5240 TLYDTV
+5240 
-5246 KSTTDNS
+5246 
-5253 SVADDMNVPEDMIN
+5253 
-5267 GYLEDLS
+5267 
-5274 NIGNS
+5274 GNS
-5279 IKKKVQKEEST
+5279 H
-5290 IEKQVEQTIQEVKDK
+5290 
-5305 DKPSTNMF
+5305 
-5313 DDSVT
+5313 
-5318 VNDMMNNNEKDEQDN
+5318 
-5333 VKKYCKGE
+5333 

>member
-1 MAKKKKQPI
+1 MPKRKTNI
-10 YDPEYWRKYGNIGET
+10 YDPQYQERYGNIGEN
-25 ISQSNLQNLHE
+25 ISQTNLESLVR
-36 QRQSEL
+36 QRQYYP
-42 TYIPD
+42 TNIPEDQDIYDIDTSQSWHKYNPNEHSSIEDEQSDNEPGFFERAGKWIEEGYYSLLKGASYRLAHSD
-47 DLNSYDYPE
+47 DL
-56 YTSTEHDED
+56 
-65 SGFLDGLSQFVAEA
+65 L
-79 VVGTGY
+79 
-85 RLSHLDDL
+85 
-93 FQLFLEKQKTGERD
+93 QLLLEKQKTGERD
-107 KYAGNAATT
+107 KYAGNTALI
-116 QDKINNVNFI
+116 QNKIDNINNI
-126 QSYLTDLYPQYD
+126 QSYFTDLYPQYA
-138 QLSRELIAAR
+138 QLTRDLSLAEN
-148 ASNDPAR
+148 SNDQAR
-155 IQQAQYKL
+155 IQQAQYNL
-163 DFFKQSHPDF
+163 DLFEQNHPDF
-173 DQKTNEVRNLMKTDK
+173 YQRSKEIQDLMKKDP
-188 DLQRVFYDTYPESM
+188 DLQRVFYDVFPKES
-202 STYEHLKT
+202 SIANDVIN
-210 WNNAVSSDI
+210 WADAVGSDI
-219 NKTLY
+219 INRNFK
-224 NLVEESKVNPQDTS
+224 NIVRKAQRNSQDDS
-238 YHSGFKQG
+238 YLSGLKQG
-246 AKLAWDAISA
+246 ADLALDVISSVPKSLLETA
-256 IPNMIGKAAYALFK
+256 EALVK
-270 PVFYRA
+270 PILYGV
-276 ANTGMSAH
+276 TGAGNAFES
-284 DEDIRTA
+284 DVRTA
-291 IAENRLSP
+291 LAENRVP
-299 EEEYKMRKYD
+299 FDQEQKMRRYD
-309 LTNSVSRQ
+309 VNKQQSRQ
-317 KLYYELNNLKQDY
+317 KLYEDLNILKEEY
-330 QRELDDN
+330 QRDLN
-337 EANYRK
+337 ENIANYRK
-343 KQKELKEGTWL
+343 KQQELKKGT
-354 FKPQSI
+354 FFYKPELI
-360 DPEFREM
+360 DPEFREL
-367 QQNNWSENADDRF
+367 QQKNWSEDAGDEF
-380 NLIDKIVM
+380 NLIDKAVM
-388 TSPEMGTSYSDLKAF
+388 TLPEVGTSFSDLKSF
-403 VGSLSAQWGADLLA
+403 ILSLGSQWGAELTAKALQKFINPA
-417 RGLGKLISPS
+417 GKL
-427 GKAGLV
+427 GLV
-433 SAIGQ
+433 SSIAQ
-438 GLIRLGGG
+438 GAARLAGAYGGLHFT
-446 IAGLNF
+446 IAGR
-452 TIQGRESE
+452 QSE
-460 TAQEAINAIVGR
+460 TAQESINAMVSR
-472 AMNTMQDRGIN
+472 AMSSMQEQRID
-483 FNVLRDDLKHKL
+483 FNQLRDQIKYKL
-495 TSEHG
+495 SSEYE
-500 IDANSMT
+500 IDSDSMN

-515 MIFNVRT
+515 MAFNIRT
-522 LNPNVDKILKDGHK
+522 SNPNVNKILKDGHK
-536 GLSGLIQRNN
+536 GLNGLISRNN
-546 ALGAADFLQQIP
+546 ALGVKDFLEQIP
-558 FAPRIGSALSK
+558 FAPKMGSILSE
-569 YAIGTSKILP
+569 YAINTSKILP
-579 PNRLS
+579 PNRVAGRLGRNAS
-584 GTFSREAEQVY
+584 NVY
-595 SNLAEQTLAKTAGY
+595 SDLAERTIAQNNGY
-609 NAARGW
+609 STARGW
-615 IDNRIDGLV
+615 IDNRIDNV
-624 KKTFKDLGNR
+624 IKKSFDDIGKR
-634 VAVRNLITNTAN
+634 VAVRNLITNVGN
-646 RAKAVGGVALSEG
+646 RVKAVGAVALSEG
-659 LEEGQ
+659 AEEGQ
-664 QQYIQYNYENGTYD
+664 QNYIQYNYENGTYD
-678 NEMSSRFS
+678 DEMSSKFS
-686 PLIDVRALIDDGRLA
+686 PLIDIRSLLDDGRLA
-701 FDAALSY
+701 FDSALSY

-718 GDDELRQAMTSGAVT
+718 GDDELQQVMTSGAVT
-733 GMFFPMA
+733 GLFFPLFGTVIQNM
-740 GATIYNIFS
+740 FS
-749 KNAPERSAR
+749 KNAPERAMR

-771 GENYNKEQRDLQ
+771 GENYKKEQRDLQ
-783 TDALFMSYNKG
+783 SDALFMSYNRG
-794 ANLNQTKQALD
+794 ASLNQARQALD
-805 MVLRLGDEGVATK
+805 MVRRFGGENVATK

-831 YRIQD
+831 YHVQD
-836 RITSKNDNTLAD
+836 RLTSKNDNTLSD

-855 DEHRDFVKL
+855 DEHRDLVKL
-864 ATQSAFEYEDVLS
+864 SAQAVFEYEDVLS
-877 KNKELTNQIDGALS
+877 KNKELTNQINGSLS

-903 DKHPEIKSHLN
+903 DKHPEVKSHLN

-923 VQKIIKSN
+923 VQKIIDSN
-931 TKRRELLQQK
+931 NERRKLLQTK
-941 LDEVSKKQQE
+941 LDELDQKIT
-951 ELKKENADTYKLN
+951 KEHEKETPDEDKLFE
-964 KYTKQAEIYNKALEN
+964 YGDQIAEYQKALDQ
-979 IKNPDS
+979 IVDPKP
-985 FDKVR
+985 FDQIR
-990 DAIIK
+990 NSIIN
-995 TMFLQA
+995 TMFLQT
-1001 QQRQLGRLSQQ
+1001 RQLQLGKLNNQ
-1012 VFNRRSLIKK
+1012 VFNRRQLIKK
-1022 LHNRFGGLNEVGL
+1022 LNDRFGGLNETGL
-1035 FGIHKYVSDSTTR
+1035 FGIHNYISEETR
-1048 LNKQLDSLLDSI
+1048 QLNKQLDSLLDTA
-1060 GGVFYSQEV
+1060 GVVFSYGEISGN
-1069 PEKDNK
+1069 DNK
-1075 SKSKRRSLARQFLAD
+1075 AKSKRRSLARRFLAD
-1090 NNVFQNDNALNDAIS
+1090 NNVFQNDNTLNDAIS

-1116 YNTRQQ
+1116 YNIRKQ
-1122 AMYNGSVS
+1122 AMYNGIVS
-1130 PKNASQLVR
+1130 AKDALHLV
-1139 KINWGDLTE
+1139 KKVNWGDLTE

-1155 GGKEEFDKRQKQY
+1155 GGKKQFNDKQKTY
-1168 QDELNDLK
+1168 
-1176 GQEEKLD
+1176 QEELKKLQAEEEEINEQFQD
-1183 KQLAEDLEATDTNS
+1183 DLDAVGGDRSVLQQLFE
-1197 KVQDQVIQEYIKN
+1197 EYLKN
-1210 KADILTKSARVVQ
+1210 KRVVLTKSARVVQ
-1223 RYQMDIRKMKT
+1223 QYQMDIRNMKKD
-1234 AAEQNVYDQER
+1234 AEQNVYDQER
-1245 PLSQDDI
+1245 PLTQQDV
-1252 DNAEDGNTKA
+1252 DNAQDGNA
-1262 QQKVDKAVNDAIDE
+1262 QAQKKVDDEVNKAIDE
-1276 EEGTTK
+1276 AEGVTK
-1282 PTQRSTPKPKK
+1282 TPQSNQPQPKE
-1293 NKSLSKDID
+1293 NKTLSDDIN
-1302 QLEKEMGLTDP
+1302 QLSEEMGLSDP
-1313 TAKPS
+1313 SAKPS
-1318 SEENTSDVFKQA
+1318 SEENTSDIFKQA
-1330 GISKEDTSEQILAK
+1330 GITNEDSPEQILTK
-1344 LTGGREFSE
+1344 LTGDGREFSE
-1353 EEASTQLEEG
+1353 EAPNSQLEEG
-1363 EQNSELAPKEESSE
+1363 EQNSEL
-1377 LTPQQPTVED
+1377 TPQQPSVED

-1441 TTEELNDVD
+1441 TTDNLNDATD
-1450 NELSV
+1450 DFSA
-1455 DADNSENLENTSV
+1455 DADNSENLEDTSV
-1468 GELDSS
+1468 GNLDAS

-1491 DDVQAEVDG
+1491 DDIQAEVDG
-1500 YLAQGS
+1500 YLAQGA
-1506 ISDPVYNG
+1506 ISDPIYNG

-1522 PLSFNYQPDA
+1522 PLSFNYRPDS
-1532 DEPVKFKVKGV
+1532 DIPMVFKVNGKA
-1543 DLSFGKD
+1543 LSFGKD
-1550 VRMGTGS
+1550 VRMGTGR
-1557 ELAVKLAT
+1557 ELGLKLAI
-1565 PGWFEKVVNNNYF
+1565 PGWFEKIVNNNSF
-1578 YYIVSNN
+1578 YYIVTNN
-1585 KTFDVNNTQEGRDS
+1585 NNFDVDNTQKGKDS
-1599 LTVAM
+1599 LTIAM

-1616 NVTLPH
+1616 NVTLPQL
-1622 IFHKYRDSDG
+1622 FSQYKDSLG
-1632 NTDTSN
+1632 RYHESN
-1638 DNMLIYELMMR
+1638 DNTLIQKIMLR
-1649 GVNKDFYRDQR
+1649 GVNEEYYREQR
-1660 INIICS
+1660 IRIICS
-1666 TLSGYGL
+1666 SLAGYGL
-1673 NINPDDILS
+1673 NIDVDAILS
-1682 GRSYLN
+1682 GTSYLN
-1688 TDRIVKYLSKLT
+1688 TDNIVRYLSELT
-1700 GPNGKARGFEWARN
+1700 GPDGKARGFEWARN
-1714 EYNRIVATAEAQ
+1714 EYSRIIATSEAQ
-1726 ARQLSKIN
+1726 ARQLSKVN
-1734 PNTKLVT
+1734 PNVKLVT
-1741 QKQARDYVDRLRKLR
+1741 QKQARDYIDRLRQVR
-1756 DEIIY
+1756 NEIID
-1761 AYASVSADGKQII
+1761 AYTTVSSDGKRII
-1774 VPQQV
+1774 VPQEI
-1779 RTDVQPQKVTSS
+1779 RTDVCPQKVTSS
-1791 NGRFNGI
+1791 NGSFNGI
-1798 RSEGRSVYRPISGED
+1798 RSEGRSIYRSISGED

-1827 QLEDGKVSMG
+1827 QLEDGKVSIG
-1837 VGKGVIGFFSRDPY
+1837 VGKGIIGFFSGEPY
-1851 TIVPITG
+1851 AIIPITG
-1858 GTNIVGKGLAGKLYI
+1858 GTNIVGKGLSGKLYI
-1873 VVPEESK
+1873 VIPEESK
-1880 PGVNARAGG
+1880 PGVNARADG

-1916 LIRNTDEHFA
+1916 LIRNTDEHFT
-1926 KNGKLQDGQQ
+1926 KDGKLQNEQQ

-1949 VNGMQDAISTSY
+1949 VNGIQDAISTSY

-1972 NLIVNQGSWTSM
+1972 NLIVNQGSWTSL
-1984 PTGSTARMDR
+1984 PTGSARRMDR
-1994 LDLTRLRQPYLQDK
+1994 LDLTRLRQQPYIQDK

-2021 AEDFIPNSLKNEFTE
+2021 AENFIPDSLKDEF
-2036 IGVFYDINM
+2036 IQMGAFYDINM

-2057 KERPVDSAKVRKFVM
+2057 KETPEQSAKVRKFIM

-2087 YEGNAAMTSRFSNR
+2087 YEGNAAMTSRFSDR
-2101 PGFLISYLKTLFYD
+2101 PGFLISYIKTLFYD
-2115 QTGKR
+2115 QSGKR
-2120 KVDSNGKVIDEVS
+2120 KVDADGKVIDEVN

-2182 APFVYPSGVKQAT
+2182 APFVYPSGVKQAA

-2201 EQEKKQTAPKKPAK
+2201 EQGKKQAAPKKSVKP
-2215 TQNTTQQGVSRISKD
+2215 QNTTQQGVSRISKD

-2239 DAGLHTILTPEEAER
+2239 DAGLHTILAPEEAER

-2347 PVLSLNFYNGRQ
+2347 PVLNLNFYNGRQ

-2372 ERGEGVIDIEK
+2372 ERGEGIIDIEK

-2470 KSHKDRAHWR
+2470 KSHKDQAHWR

-2550 ANEFKRE
+2550 ANEFKRD

-2600 MQIQDIQSVRN
+2600 MQIQDVQSVRN

-2712 IYDYQVTLDD
+2712 VYDYQVTLDD

-2804 NNDANT
+2804 NNDVNT

-2844 EVEMSLD
+2844 EVETSLD
-2851 AEEFNTRSKVRD
+2851 AEEFNTRSKSRD
-2863 ADKLWSIKNSESLRS
+2863 ADKIWSIKNSESLRS

-2899 GSHISQT
+2899 GSYINQK
-2906 WVSDL
+2906 WVSNL
-2911 GDLFTKFSIS
+2911 GSLFTKFSIS
-2921 IKQAGVDSQHLQ
+2921 IKQAGIDNRHLQ

-2950 DELALNNYINLCRY
+2950 DESTLDNYIDLCRY

-2993 IYFRELITQMF
+2993 IYFRQLITQMS
-3004 NLGKLSTKNKSIDTL
+3004 NLGKLSTRNKSIDTL
-3019 YMGQT
+3019 YTGQT

-3071 VTRRLEYNTNGI
+3071 VTRRLEYNTDGI

-3124 KDNTATAGNDY
+3124 KDNTVTAGNDY

-3146 KLVLTLDKQLIE
+3146 KLILTLDKQLIE

-3171 SATLARKIPTE
+3171 SAALARKIPTE

-3196 GNTILDSVS
+3196 GNAILDSAN
-3205 VDPQLSQACLNIF
+3205 VDPQLSQTCLNIF

-3249 INFHGEIK
+3249 INFHSKIK
-3257 KYEDSTEQ
+3257 NYKNSSVQ

-3281 SDPRFILYAIN
+3281 SDPRFILNSIT
-3292 EINNNLNYKISDKD
+3292 EINNVLDHKISDED
-3306 ISKLTNLN
+3306 VQKLSNLN

-3319 EFLWEIEHEENISN
+3319 EFLWKIEYAENASS
-3333 VELLG
+3333 VELTG

-3346 LIRSVLNTYDQ
+3346 LIRSVLNTYNL
-3357 YLTENNYE
+3357 YLTENNHE
-3365 SMNQLT
+3365 AMNRLT
-3371 NLILIEMIDSEID
+3371 NSILIDMINSEVD
-3384 ALVKSDDIGIIGEDT
+3384 TLVSSDDIKIINKDT
-3399 NGRLINKFIPNKY
+3399 SGYLINKFIPNKY
-3412 ITEFVQNVTSTN
+3412 ITEFVQSATSANT
-3424 SQLKTMQTQLDSA
+3424 QLKTMQTQLDSA

-3454 EFEKVYTGDPAFYR
+3454 EFEKIYTGDPAFYK
-3468 WLYYKRSELPQ
+3468 WIYYKESELPQ
-3479 KQVDNTKFE
+3479 SQIDSTTFNYT
-3488 YVTSDNRSV
+3488 TSDNQLV
-3497 SIEVSV
+3497 SIKVQT

-3508 IDKTKRLGGALSP
+3508 VDKTKRLGGALSP

-3586 PEEVEKIYKNDDY
+3586 PEEVEKIYKDDDY

-3764 AGIYSPYEDGT
+3764 AGMYSPYEDGT
-3775 TQLGTIDDAINND
+3775 TQLGTINDAINND

-3815 NDLRLQLNTDAHEDT
+3815 NNLRLQLNTDAHEDT

-3866 MNCINGLTVKGRQR
+3866 INCINGLTVKGRQR

-3927 TIASLSSRQLF
+3927 TVASLSSRQLF

-4020 YTTMRKWLMDN
+4020 YTTMRKWLMGN

-4087 VDKLY
+4087 
-4092 LATYSYHYDK
+4092 
-4102 SQKKVVRDSVN
+4102 QR
-4113 DDINESDLDSYVKQS
+4113 
-4128 SGALKNR
+4128 
-4135 LLDDYIDIITD
+4135 
-4146 IKNTSVARASIDTL
+4146 IK
-4160 TSKLKKEIVPLLDTP
+4160 
-4175 LMQYPISGYELLPSF
+4175 
-4190 QSKRKKEYSTGKK
+4190 
-4203 NLALFALNV
+4203 
-4212 THHSLTQAT
+4212 
-4221 HLKTNFNEYEKFF
+4221 
-4234 GLKSI
+4234 
-4239 DCINGIDLQR
+4239 
-4249 VTDWLS
+4249 
-4255 AMVNAHVDVA
+4255 
-4265 KDPYI
+4265 
-4270 LILNVNEVT
+4270 
-4279 ATMVNYLLR
+4279 
-4288 SGMGISTFTYIAQ
+4288 
-4301 PILKIYASRIISSKG
+4301 
-4316 SYGVDRDPNK
+4316 
-4326 IQAITANKIM
+4326 
-4336 SDLKLMYAKWFL
+4336 
-4348 SEAKKYL
+4348 
-4355 ESENLSKEE
+4355 
-4364 QGKILNLAQ
+4364 
-4373 IFSHLASNKAGERDK
+4373 
-4388 GVRQLDKLILGGEFE
+4388 
-4403 EANVFD
+4403 
-4409 VERAKKNLHYIEGDP
+4409 
-4424 KSTVYHILHQYIVA
+4424 
-4438 HSYSKFDNGNRI
+4438 
-4450 LSKLVTQSR
+4450 
-4459 IDTNKFGNNI
+4459 
-4469 ISQLNFLNGYYN
+4469 
-4481 FIYDPANSNK
+4481 
-4491 FYMQNS
+4491 
-4497 DDTDATYS
+4497 
-4505 MRHFFHDT
+4505 
-4513 FLDKKLKYAT
+4513 
-4523 KMLKMILSNQTFT
+4523 
-4536 ATTFYSNV
+4536 SNV
-4544 FNSVMADLFG
+4544 
-4554 SNTWERI
+4554 
-4561 VEHDGYVQQD
+4561 
-4571 YWTGYKPVM
+4571 K
-4580 DEKIVK
+4580 VK
-4586 AIGNAIDVIMRHR
+4586 
-4599 AMIYYNS
+4599 
-4606 THPVDDQAAF
+4606 
-4616 DLNISDNAI
+4616 
-4625 ERKAKI
+4625 
-4631 RSLFITDP
+4631 
-4639 VNKTRSVPLRIAN
+4639 
-4652 IKTYL
+4652 
-4657 SSYYAQ
+4657 
-4663 FSDVDIF
+4663 
-4670 QKLCN
+4670 
-4675 LDGSIAN
+4675 
-4682 KFLDYLNPIVNQE
+4682 
-4695 GEIDRIVLSSSQ
+4695 
-4707 MDVDAQFKDELY
+4707 
-4719 PAYDELLNMS
+4719 LL
-4729 TTSDNPKMQELA
+4729 
-4741 ERIRELAKDII
+4741 
-4752 LYSYYSSYNNN
+4752 
-4763 GVNTFF
+4763 
-4769 DLTPLRYRFRY
+4769 
-4780 DNALRNVLKQYWTQ
+4780 
-4794 NEYEYMAS
+4794 
-4802 ILSVYNGNLQNQLND
+4802 
-4817 LYNVHEITKMIAR
+4817 
-4830 NFWYDD
+4830 
-4836 NIVPRYNVRRFV
+4836 
-4848 NNIVTVDL
+4848 
-4856 SGKQVLNRQGAE
+4856 
-4868 SLNSEQLLLGT
+4868 
-4879 QAAPYVVSVP
+4879 
-4889 SSYSNDAQFIKMYN
+4889 
-4903 PSTKNYYL
+4903 
-4911 YERIGDVRAYGGLN
+4911 
-4925 GIGPIIKNVYQII
+4925 
-4938 PKLGIKTDKVTYHEL
+4938 
-4953 FGSSESESIFDQ
+4953 
-4965 NSTPENSTLT
+4965 
-4975 TSQISQLV
+4975 
-4983 NVDVSRFAELV
+4983 
-4994 QSKLKQHSAYKQF
+4994 
-5007 VGKDGLKYDSLR
+5007 
-5019 YYPLEHE
+5019 
-5026 GMSQKDDA
+5026 
-5034 HLQDDEQFAD
+5034 
-5044 DIQTFETE
+5044 
-5052 EQAMEAAISD
+5052 
-5062 SDFVVNIGNNDVE
+5062 
-5075 ALNSYKTDNYTS
+5075 
-5087 KDIDAIVEQING
+5087 
-5099 ILQSSEAPTDNM
+5099 
-5111 LDNINILITVG
+5111 
-5122 PDILNQK
+5122 
-5129 MSKDTIRQAI
+5129 
-5139 EIESNRLRNM
+5139 
-5149 YIYNSD
+5149 
-5155 ITVEASVD
+5155 
-5163 LERKLRQTKEIFNSV
+5163 
-5178 KEGTELYDWF
+5178 
-5188 NKKANMIRFGAFID
+5188 
-5202 ALYGRL
+5202 
-5208 TGLSEMINVNVV
+5208 
-5220 GENSASE
+5220 
-5227 VLILQ
+5227 
-5232 AKRSGMNY
+5232 
-5240 TLYDTV
+5240 
-5246 KSTTDNS
+5246 
-5253 SVADDMNVPEDMIN
+5253 
-5267 GYLEDLS
+5267 
-5274 NIGNS
+5274 
-5279 IKKKVQKEEST
+5279 
-5290 IEKQVEQTIQEVKDK
+5290 
-5305 DKPSTNMF
+5305 
-5313 DDSVT
+5313 
-5318 VNDMMNNNEKDEQDN
+5318 
-5333 VKKYCKGE
+5333 